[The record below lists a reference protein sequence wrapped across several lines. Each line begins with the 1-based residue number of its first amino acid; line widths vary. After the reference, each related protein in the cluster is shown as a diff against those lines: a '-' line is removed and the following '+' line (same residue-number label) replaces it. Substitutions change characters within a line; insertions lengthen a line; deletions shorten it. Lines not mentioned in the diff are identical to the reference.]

1 MSNDSKLV
9 DYLKWVT
16 ADLHQT
22 RQRLLEVESE
32 KQEPI
37 AIVGMSCRLPG
48 GVRSP
53 EDLWRMVTEG
63 RDGISAFPTDRG
75 WDLAALTGEGNGSS
89 ASVEGGFVDAASF
102 DADFFGISPREAMAM
117 DPQQRLLLETSWE
130 AFERAGIDP
139 ATLRGSRTGVFVG
152 TAGVDYVGVVMNS
165 LEDVE
170 GHATTGLT
178 ASVLSGRISYAFGL
192 EGPAVTL
199 DTACSSSLVALH
211 VAAQALRSGECT
223 MALAGGVTVLS
234 TPMSFA
240 GFSRQGG
247 LAGDGRCKA
256 FADAADGTGWS
267 EGAGVLVLERLSD
280 AKRNG
285 HDILAVV
292 RGSAVNQDGASNGLT
307 APNGPSQQRVIRQAL
322 AAAGLSAA
330 DVDAVE
336 GHGTG
341 TPLGDPIEAQA
352 LLATYGENRPDGRPL
367 LLGSLKSNIGHT
379 QAAAGVAGVIK
390 MVMSMR
396 EGVLPRTL
404 HVDRPTTH
412 VDWSAGEVSLLTE
425 QTDWP
430 ETGQPRRAAVSAFGI
445 SGTNAHTIIE
455 QAPPAETEP
464 ERTEPVVAPA
474 ATPWVVSAKSEAA
487 LDAQVAR
494 IAAVSGQS
502 ALDVGF
508 SLAARRTSLGH
519 RAVLADGAEIA
530 RGEAAGRTVAFLF
543 SGQGS
548 QRLGMG
554 RELYARFP
562 VFAAAFDAV
571 CAEWDVPVREVVWG
585 EDADA
590 LNGTAHAQAG
600 LFAVEVALFRLVESL
615 GVRPDFVTGHSLG
628 EVAAAH
634 VAGVFSLADAC
645 TLVAAR
651 GRLMQA
657 LPGGGAM
664 LSVQA
669 SEDEVRPYVSEGLS
683 VAAVNGPS
691 VVVVSGVEAE
701 VEAVRVHF
709 EGLGRKATRL
719 RVSHAFHSSLM
730 DPMLEEFRAVV
741 SGLSFSAPEIP
752 MAVDGVLVCDPEYW
766 VRHVR
771 ETVRF
776 ADGVGALVAQGVDA
790 FLELGP
796 DGTLCALA
804 RLTVDAVDGGE
815 VVTVPALRKGRGEE
829 GALVDG
835 LAKLYCAGVGV
846 DWARWYDGTDA
857 RVVDLPT
864 YAFQHE
870 RYWPR
875 PALPVGDVASAGL
888 MPAEHPLLGA
898 TVFLASSEGTVLT
911 GRLSCAAQPW
921 LAEHAVD
928 GQVVFPA
935 AGLLELAVRA
945 ADQVGCGRVEELT
958 HTEPLVLPAD
968 GGVAVQVWVGTPDEH
983 GARPVRLHSRR
994 EQDSDDEW
1002 TEHASGVL
1010 VAGPAAEILYDATTT
1025 REVECVLSGEVA
1037 READRFGL
1045 HPALLAEVVREVV
1058 GEREWVPV
1066 SWRGVTLHAAGAS
1079 VVRARIGRTAE
1090 DCVSLLL
1097 VDAAGEPVLSVAELQ
1112 LGAPVE
1118 LVSVPGRDGLLRVEW
1133 VPADVSGAVGAS
1145 GSVELG
1151 ESSLTVFPVEGGDSP
1166 EAVHAVCARVLA
1178 GVQEWLGGSGGSS
1191 SGGSRLAFVTRGAV
1205 SGADLAGA
1213 AVWGLVR
1220 AAESENPGRFLL
1232 VDVEGGGELPVG
1244 EVLAAGESQVL
1255 VRDGVVHVGRLARLG
1270 SSLGVVEAPWGSGTV
1285 LVTGGTG
1292 GLGREVARH
1301 LVAVH
1306 GVRSLLLV
1314 SRRGLDAPGAVELR
1328 EELSAGGAAVSVVA
1342 CDVADRGALAGV
1354 LAGVGLS
1361 AVVHTAGVLDDGVV
1375 TSLTAGR
1382 VSGVLR
1388 PKVDAAWHLHEL
1400 TREMD
1405 LSAFVLFSSVS
1416 GVMGSAGQ
1424 GSYAAGNVFLD
1435 ALAVRRRAE
1444 GLPGQSLAWG
1454 AWAPTGG
1461 MTATLSEADRQRIA
1475 ASGVPPLSVEQGLS
1489 LLDAATAT
1497 NAAHLV
1503 PLGRLGGGPG
1513 ARLRGEVPTMFRGL
1527 VRGGRRMA
1535 ATTAAGAGT
1544 AVALAARLWELREA
1558 DRVRTV
1564 VEMVRTEAASVLG
1577 HASTQTVGA
1586 DRDFH
1591 DLGLDS
1597 LTALELRNRL
1607 TEATGLRLPAT
1618 LVFDHP
1624 TPTALAEH
1632 LLAELLDEDGAVR
1645 LPAAVATAAADD
1657 PIAIVGM
1664 ACRLPG
1670 GVDSPEDL
1678 WDLVREGREGIA
1690 DFPTDRGWDLDTLL
1704 GAGPG
1709 DRGRSATAKGGFLH
1723 GVAEFDA
1730 DFFGISPREALAMDP
1745 QQRLLLET
1753 SWEAIERAAIDPAA
1767 LRSSAT
1773 GVFVGTGGQDY
1784 VTLVMNS
1791 PEDIEGHA
1799 STGLAASVVSG
1810 RVSYTFGFEGPAVTV
1825 DTACSS
1831 SLVAMHLAAQ
1841 SLRSGESSLALA
1853 GGVTVMSSSLGFPGF
1868 TRQGGLAT
1876 DGRCKAYADAA
1887 DGTGWSEGVG
1897 VLVLERLSDARRN
1910 GHQVLALVRGSAINQ
1925 DGASNGLTAPNGP
1938 AQQRVIRQ
1946 ALANAGLTPADVD
1959 VVEGHGTGTTLGDP
1973 IEAQALL
1980 ATYGQERGE
1989 AGQPLLLGSLK
2000 SNIGHTQA
2008 AAGVAGVIKMV
2019 MAMRHD
2025 AVPRTLHVDAPSTH
2039 VDWSGGDV
2047 RVLTEAVPWPDVDR
2061 PRRAA
2066 VSAFGISGTNA
2077 HTIIE
2082 QAPPAEEEQAPPADG
2097 PAGEHTA
2104 ETAGQRV
2111 DKPGVRPA
2119 GAPTVLPWVVS
2130 GKSEAALD
2138 AQARRLSPLYAELP
2152 ALDVAY
2158 SLAAGRGTFEHR
2170 AVLADGVEIARGTAA
2185 ESRVTAA
2192 LFTGQGSQRLGMGRG
2207 LYDRFPVYAAA
2218 FDAVCAALDEH
2229 LDRPVRTVVWGEDA
2243 EALNGTEYAQAAL
2256 FAVEVALFRLVES
2269 LGVRPEFVAG
2279 HSVGEIAAA
2288 HVAGVFGL
2296 ADACAL
2302 VAARGRL
2309 MQALPEGGAM
2319 LAVQAT
2325 EEEVRAL
2332 LVDGGPVSTAAVN
2345 GPSSVVVSGAAEA
2358 VARIGAHFG
2367 AEGRKVTRLRV
2378 SHAFHSP
2385 LMDPM
2390 LAEFRAVAARIAF
2403 AEPQLALVSNLTGAV
2418 AEPGLVCTPDYWVR
2432 HVRETVR
2439 FADGVGA
2446 LRDAGVS
2453 AFLELGPDG
2462 ILTAAVRTALGTRDD
2477 TCVAVPALRAGRPE
2491 ERALVD
2497 GLARLHVS
2505 GVRVEWARLFDG
2517 TGARLVDL
2525 PTYAFQRTRHWP
2537 RTGPVERPAPAA
2549 PADPADAEFWTAVE
2563 GQDLAALATD
2573 LDVDGEALGAV
2584 LPALSNWRRHRR
2596 DQALLDALRFHEVWQ
2611 PTGATG
2617 DGEPAGAWLVV
2628 VPAGTADDGWSTAVR
2643 EAAGPEALHL
2653 TVDPAAERT
2662 VLAARLAQLPCP
2674 VAGFAGV
2681 LALPAADGTAV
2692 AATAVLFQ
2700 ALADAGIVAP
2710 LWCVTRGAVSVA
2722 RTEALPSPE
2731 QAGLWGLGR
2740 VAALEH
2746 PQRWG
2751 GLIDLPEALDART
2764 AGRLAAVLAGTDG
2777 EDQIAVRDSAVYVRR
2792 LVPAPAGSP
2801 DAGWQPAAAHPD
2813 GTVLITGGTGG
2824 RGSSTA
2830 RWLAA
2835 EGVRRLLLV
2844 SRRGPAAP
2852 GSVEL
2857 VAELRDLGAEATVVA
2872 CDTADRDALAA
2883 VLADIPDAHPLTAVV
2898 HAAAAV
2904 DDGVLDDLTPERLT
2918 AVHRAKALTALHLD
2932 ELTRERDLSAF
2943 VLFSSVAGAVGTPG
2957 RAAVAAANAV
2967 LDALAQQRHARGLP
2981 ATSLAWGAWMDAE
2994 PTAEP
2999 SVAPTAETT
3008 AAPSVA
3014 PEAQPDGAVRGTG
3027 LPAGSASHARAAADQ
3042 PPADSGARRTGVP
3055 AVHPALAL
3063 AALRQAVTRP
3073 APTLIVLDLRQPQV
3087 LDTLVGLR
3095 GNPLLAG
3102 IPAARQ
3108 AIADAETAREDI
3120 TSQAHELTLR
3130 LRALPEAERLTLL
3143 TDLVRTHVATVLGH
3157 SGKAAVSADRK
3168 FRDLGFDSLTAVEL
3182 PARLNLA
3189 TGLKLSATAVY
3200 DYPTATGLAEHLLAE
3215 LLGGQQPDG
3224 ASADAPRAALDDDPI
3239 AIVGMACRLP
3249 GGIRTPEELW
3259 QLVSTGGDGIE
3270 PFPTDRGWDLKTLGA
3285 GDPDGRGRS
3294 ATLEAGFVSGVADF
3308 DAGFFGISPRE
3319 ALAMDPQQR
3328 LLLETSWEA
3337 VERAGIAPD
3346 SLHGSRT
3353 GVFVGTSGLDY
3364 ATLMMNSREDI
3375 GGHAGT
3381 GLASSVLSGRI
3392 SYTLGLEGPA
3402 VTVDTACSSSLVALH
3417 SAAQA
3422 LRGGECSLALAGG
3435 VTVMATPVGFAG
3447 MTIQGGLAADG
3458 RCKAYSDAADGTN
3471 WSEGVGM
3478 LVLERLSDARAHG
3491 HEVLALVR
3499 GSAVNQDGASNGI
3512 TAPNG
3517 PAQQR
3522 VIRQALA
3529 AAGLT
3534 PADVDAVEG
3543 HGTGTAL
3550 GDPIEAQALLATYG
3564 RGRDPERPLL
3574 LGSLKSN
3581 IGHAQAAAG
3590 VAGVIKTVLA
3600 LRHGVLPRSLH
3611 IDEPSTHVD
3620 WTAGAI
3626 DLLTEARPWPAVDRP
3641 WRAGVSSF
3649 GISGTNAHTIIE
3661 QAPPA
3666 ETAAPAPD
3674 APPVRAA
3681 AVPWPVSGATS
3692 AALDEQLARLT
3703 ADTVGRD
3710 PLDVGLSLATT
3721 RTALAHRA
3729 VLLDGTEVA
3738 RGEASG
3744 HTTAFLFSGQ
3754 GAQRLGMGREL
3765 HARFPVFAD
3774 AFDAVCAEL
3783 DPHLERPL
3791 REVIW
3796 GTDTESAD
3804 RTAYAQTGL
3813 FAVEV
3818 ALFRLLAALGVRPEF
3833 VAGHSVG
3840 EIAAAHAA
3848 GVFSL
3853 ADACTLVAA
3862 RGRLMQA
3869 LPEGGAMLAV
3879 QATEDEV
3886 APLIGK
3892 STSVAA
3898 VNGPSSVVVSGAED
3912 QVEAVRAH
3920 FAALDRKTTRLRV
3933 SHAFHSP
3940 LMDPMLD
3947 EYRAVVA
3954 TLAVAEPQVPLV
3966 STLTG
3971 APAPAAQLGDP
3982 EYWVRHVRETVRFAD
3997 AVHALREA
4005 GASAFLEVGPDGT
4018 LSALAPQSLTEDAE
4032 QCVCVP
4038 VLRAGRSEESAL
4050 VTALARLH
4058 VSGVAVDWPR
4068 LFDGTGARR
4077 TPLPTYAFQH
4087 DRYWPRPAPLSGDV
4101 TSAGL
4106 VPAEHPLLGAAVPLA
4121 GSDGVLF
4128 TSRLSLR
4135 VHPWLLDHRVD
4146 GAARFPDT
4154 AFLELA
4160 VRAGDQVGCGHLGEF
4175 AVTAPLPLDHAEPVI
4190 QVWVGAPDGDTG
4202 DRTVACYARPHDAAP
4217 DEPWTRHASGTLT
4230 AQPFSAP
4237 PAPPVWPPTGAA
4249 AVDLD
4254 GFYGDAGPGPVFQGL
4269 TRAWL
4274 HGDDVFAEVR
4284 LRGEAADDAR
4294 YFGLHPALSA
4304 AALHGAV
4311 LLGIGGEDRL
4321 PRPRSW
4327 QDLTLHAG
4335 GASVLRVRLSRSAE
4349 DTVLIGAYDAEGA
4362 PVLSAASVALAAG
4375 EEATE
4380 EVRSTAR
4387 EPLFHVE
4394 WIPADTEGG
4403 PAREAHV
4410 LAFGG
4415 TDPYGLGARAASL
4428 TELAAS
4434 RSQLPDLVVV
4444 PLPECTGGDVPQAVH
4459 ALTGRVLALVQE
4471 WLEEERFA
4479 ASRLVFVTRRA
4490 IRAVDGD
4497 TVTDLSGG
4505 SAWGLVRS
4513 ANSEHPDRFALL
4525 DTEKDTDVADA
4536 LQLLAGPLAA
4546 GEAQFAVR
4554 GGTLHVGRL
4563 ARLATAP
4570 SLLPPAGAG
4579 WRLAL
4584 PDGGSAE
4591 DLRLVPCP
4599 DAERPLAEGEVRVA
4613 VTAAGLTGGAV
4624 TETVVRTTG
4633 GPVARIAGTVSETG
4647 PGVTG
4652 LRAGDRVMSVEPT
4665 AVATLAVLD
4674 RNGIAPVPDGWTW
4687 IQAVATGSGTAAPAG
4702 QGAPTASGTPAVAVE
4717 PATGTASGTPA
4728 PPALS
4733 GTRPVPYDIRHART
4747 ALRTLTSDAGPL
4759 HGAVLTMP
4767 PAWNPEGTVLVTGG
4781 TGALGRHLA
4790 RRLAARG
4797 VRHLLLT
4804 SRRGPAA
4811 PGAADLTAELEAL
4824 GVHVTVT
4831 ACDTAD
4837 RQAAADLIAGI
4848 PAAHPL
4854 TAVIHTAGVLDDG
4867 VITALTPERLSDVMR
4882 PKVDAAWNLHEATQ
4896 GLALAAFVTFSSIA
4910 GLMGSPGQGN
4920 YAAANSFLDTLA
4932 DHRAALGLPG
4942 TSLAWGPWVQDDG
4955 MTSELSDTDM
4965 RRMQSGGMP
4974 PLSIEQGLT
4983 LFEAAL
4989 GSAEPLV
4996 IPIGLTG
5003 GGMRPQGEVPPLFRG
5018 LVRTARRAAA
5028 NTAGGQDAAADLTRR
5043 LVALSEKDR
5052 LRHLTDLVRTE
5063 AASVLGHASADEV
5076 EAGRDFYELGFDSLT
5091 AVELRNKLAAATGM
5105 RLSATVVFDNRT
5117 PAELARWLRGE
5128 LAQQTPADD
5137 AAGGGAS
5144 LGLAPGESEPGSL
5157 ERLFTDALASGK
5169 VPEAQR
5175 MLAAVAALRPTFE
5188 ASAELEDLPHA
5199 SALSEGPTAPK
5210 LVCVS
5215 APTANAGVHQY
5226 ARLAAHFR
5234 GKRAVAA
5241 LPLVGFETGER
5252 LPATPE
5258 VATRVIAESAL
5269 READGKPFV
5278 LVGHSSGGSFAYAAA
5293 GLLEHTWGI
5302 KPAGV
5307 VLLDTYSFQ
5316 HNDGEGVDYQGM
5328 MRLNFAG
5335 GEASAGTAEGSVV
5348 RLTSARLSAMG
5359 RWMVLLSRLR
5369 VQHTSAPVLLVKCAK
5384 QLYGADGRPI
5394 EQQPSVQSAPLVAGA
5409 QERPVDADH
5418 LSMIREDSAR
5428 TAQIMEEWLTEHAR
5442 TDRG

>member
-53 EDLWRMVTEG
+53 EDLWRLVTEG
-63 RDGISAFPTDRG
+63 RDGISPFPTDRG
-75 WDLAALTGEGNGSS
+75 WNLEALSGDGNGSS
-89 ASVEGGFVDAASF
+89 ASVEGGFVDAAAF

-211 VAAQALRSGECT
+211 VAAHALRSGECT

-234 TPMSFA
+234 TPMSFS

-267 EGAGVLVLERLSD
+267 EGVGVLVLERLSD
-280 AKRNG
+280 ARRNG
-285 HDILAVV
+285 HEVLAVV

-322 AAAGLSAA
+322 ASAGLSPA
-330 DVDAVE
+330 DVDVVE

-352 LLATYGENRPDGRPL
+352 LLATYGENRAGGRPL

-390 MVMSMR
+390 MVMAMR

-404 HVDRPTTH
+404 HVDKPTTH

-430 ETGQPRRAAVSAFGI
+430 ATGRPRRAAVSAFGI

-455 QAPPAETEP
+455 QSPTAESEPTGSTEPAEPAVTP
-464 ERTEPVVAPA
+464 AVA
-474 ATPWVVSAKSEAA
+474 PWVVSGKSPAA
-487 LDAQVAR
+487 LDAQLVR
-494 IAAVSGQS
+494 LGAAPGKS
-502 ALDVGF
+502 ATDVGY
-508 SLAARRTSLGH
+508 SLAARRASLTH
-519 RAVLADGAEIA
+519 RAVLVDGVEVA
-530 RGEAAGRTVAFLF
+530 RGVAGDRSVAFLF

-571 CAEWDVPVREVVWG
+571 CAELDVPVRDVVWG
-585 EDADA
+585 GDEAA
-590 LNGTAHAQAG
+590 LNGTACAQAA

-615 GVRPDFVTGHSLG
+615 GVRPGFVAGHSVG

-634 VAGVFSLADAC
+634 VAGVLSLADAC
-645 TLVAAR
+645 VLVSAR

-664 LSVQA
+664 AAVQA
-669 SEDEVRPYVSEGLS
+669 TEEEVGPLLGEFVS

-691 VVVVSGVEAE
+691 AVVVSGAE
-701 VEAVRVHF
+701 VAVEAVRTHF
-709 EGLGRKATRL
+709 EALGRKTTRL
-719 RVSHAFHSSLM
+719 RVSHAFHSPLM
-730 DPMLEEFRAVV
+730 DPMLDEFRAVV
-741 SGLSFSAPEIP
+741 SGLSFSAPEIA
-752 MAVDGVLVCDPEYW
+752 MATDADLVCDPEYW

-776 ADGVGALVAQGVDA
+776 ADAVRSLAEQGVDT

-796 DGTLCALA
+796 DGSLCALA
-804 RLTVDAVDGGE
+804 QLSVEAEVAVP
-815 VVTVPALRKGRGEE
+815 VLRKGRGEE
-829 GALVDG
+829 RALVDG
-835 LAKLYCAGVGV
+835 LARLYCAGVAV
-846 DWARWYDGTDA
+846 DWARLYDGTGA
-857 RVVDLPT
+857 RGVDLPT

-875 PALPVGDVASAGL
+875 PALPVGDVAGAGL
-888 MPAEHPLLGA
+888 RPAEHPLLGA
-898 TVFLASSEGTVLT
+898 AVFLAGSDGTVLT
-911 GRLSCAAQPW
+911 GRLSCASQPW
-921 LAEHAVD
+921 LAEHVVD

-935 AGLLELAVRA
+935 TGLLELALRA
-945 ADQVGCGRVEELT
+945 ADQVGCGRVQELT
-958 HTEPLVLPAD
+958 HTEPLVLAMD
-968 GGVAVQVWVGTPDEH
+968 GAVAVQVWVGAPDEN
-983 GARPVRLHSRR
+983 GGRPVTLHSRR
-994 EQDSDDEW
+994 EQDSDAEW
-1002 TEHASGVL
+1002 TEHAAGVL
-1010 VAGPAAEILYDATTT
+1010 VTGSPAVVTDAHGAEA
-1025 REVECVLSGEVA
+1025 EFVLSGEVA

-1045 HPALLAEVVREVV
+1045 HPALLAEVVRAAAE
-1058 GEREWVPV
+1058 GRELVPV
-1066 SWRGVTLHAAGAS
+1066 AWRGVSLHAAGAS
-1079 VVRARIGRTAE
+1079 AVRARIGRTAE
-1090 DCVSLLL
+1090 DCVSLVL
-1097 VDAAGEPVLSVAELQ
+1097 VDAEGAPVLSVAELR
-1112 LGAPVE
+1112 LGALAMPVE
-1118 LVSVPGRDGLLRVEW
+1118 TVPGRDGLLRLEW
-1133 VPADVSGAVGAS
+1133 TPADLSGGSAVDDAA
-1145 GSVELG
+1145 
-1151 ESSLTVFPVEGGDSP
+1151 LTVFSVESGVSP
-1166 EAVHAVCARVLA
+1166 EAVHAACARALAAVQELLA
-1178 GVQEWLGGSGGSS
+1178 GPD
-1191 SGGSRLAFVTRGAV
+1191 GSRLAFVTRGAV

-1232 VDVEGGGELPVG
+1232 VDVDDDSELSLAQ
-1244 EVLAAGESQVL
+1244 VLAAGESQVL
-1255 VRDGVVHVGRLARLG
+1255 VRGGVAHVGRLARLG
-1270 SSLGVVEAPWGSGTV
+1270 RDAGVVGSPLGDGTV

-1306 GVRSLLLV
+1306 GVRRLLLV

-1328 EELSAGGAAVSVVA
+1328 DELVASGADVSVVA
-1342 CDVADRGALAGV
+1342 CDVADRDALAEV

-1361 AVVHTAGVLDDGVV
+1361 AVVHAAGVLDDGVV
-1375 TSLTAGR
+1375 TSLTAER
-1382 VSGVLR
+1382 LSGVLR

-1400 TREMD
+1400 TQGLD

-1424 GSYAAGNVFLD
+1424 GNYAAANVFLD
-1435 ALAVRRRAE
+1435 ALAAYRR
-1444 GLPGQSLAWG
+1444 GLGLAGQSLAWG
-1454 AWAPTGG
+1454 AWAPSGG

-1475 ASGVPPLSVEQGLS
+1475 ASGVPPLSVEQGLA
-1489 LLDAATAT
+1489 LLDAAMAT
-1497 NAAHLV
+1497 DLPYLV
-1503 PLGRLGGGPG
+1503 PLGRLATGTG
-1513 ARLRGEVPTMFRGL
+1513 ARLRGDVPTMFRGL

-1535 ATTAAGAGT
+1535 ATTAGGAAT

-1558 DRVRTV
+1558 ERTRTV
-1564 VEMVRTEAASVLG
+1564 VEMVRTEAAAVLG
-1577 HASTQTVGA
+1577 HASAQTIGA

-1618 LVFDHP
+1618 LVFDYP
-1624 TPTALAEH
+1624 TPTALATH
-1632 LLAELLDEDGAVR
+1632 LLAELLDENGDVR
-1645 LPAAVATAAADD
+1645 LPAAVATGAADD

-1670 GVDSPEDL
+1670 GIDSPEDL
-1678 WDLVREGREGIA
+1678 WDLVLEGREGIA

-1704 GAGPG
+1704 GAGSGPDG
-1709 DRGRSATAKGGFLH
+1709 RGRSATAKGGFLH

-1730 DFFGISPREALAMDP
+1730 GFFGISPREALAMDP

-1753 SWEAIERAAIDPAA
+1753 SWEAVERAAIDPNT
-1767 LRSSAT
+1767 LRGSAT

-1784 VTLVMNS
+1784 LTLVMNS
-1791 PEDIEGHA
+1791 TEDIEGHA
-1799 STGLAASVVSG
+1799 GTGLAASVVSG
-1810 RVSYTFGFEGPAVTV
+1810 RVSYTLGLEGPAVTV

-1831 SLVAMHLAAQ
+1831 SLVAIHLAAQ
-1841 SLRSGESSLALA
+1841 SLRTGESSLALA

-1910 GHQVLALVRGSAINQ
+1910 GHQVLALVRGSAVNQ

-1980 ATYGQERGE
+1980 ATYGRERGE
-1989 AGQPLLLGSLK
+1989 GGRPLLLGSLK

-2019 MAMRHD
+2019 MAMRHST
-2025 AVPRTLHVDAPSTH
+2025 APRTLHVDAPSTH
-2039 VDWSGGDV
+2039 VDWSAGDV
-2047 RVLTEAVPWPDVDR
+2047 RLLSETTPWPSVDR

-2082 QAPPAEEEQAPPADG
+2082 QAPPADAPDADPSALPAV
-2097 PAGEHTA
+2097 A
-2104 ETAGQRV
+2104 
-2111 DKPGVRPA
+2111 
-2119 GAPTVLPWVVS
+2119 PWVVS
-2130 GKSEAALD
+2130 GTSETALD
-2138 AQARRLSPLYAELP
+2138 AQIDRLTAHAGALP

-2158 SLAAGRGTFEHR
+2158 SLAAGRGVFEHR
-2170 AVLADGVEIARGTAA
+2170 AVLVDGAEIARAAAA
-2185 ESRVTAA
+2185 ESRITAV
-2192 LFTGQGSQRLGMGRG
+2192 LFSGQGSQRLGMGRE
-2207 LYDRFPVYAAA
+2207 LYARFPVFAEA
-2218 FDAVCAALDEH
+2218 FDAVSAALDEH
-2229 LDRPVRTVVWGEDA
+2229 LDRPVRTVVWGED
-2243 EALNGTEYAQAAL
+2243 EDTLNGTAYAQAGL
-2256 FAVEVALFRLVES
+2256 FATEVALYRLVES
-2269 LGVRPEFVAG
+2269 LGVEPGFVAG

-2319 LAVQAT
+2319 TAVQAT
-2325 EEEVRAL
+2325 EEELRAL
-2332 LVDGGPVSTAAVN
+2332 LDTDTLPETVSIAAVN
-2345 GPSSVVVSGAAEA
+2345 GPSSVVVSGAADA
-2358 VARIGAHFG
+2358 VARIGAHFE
-2367 AEGRKVTRLRV
+2367 AAGRKATRLRV

-2390 LAEFRAVAARIAF
+2390 LDGFRAVAARIAY

-2418 AEPGLVCTPDYWVR
+2418 AGPGLVTTPDYWVR

-2439 FADGVGA
+2439 FADGIGA
-2446 LRDAGVS
+2446 LREAGVS

-2462 ILTAAVRTALGTRDD
+2462 ILTAATRTALGAQDD
-2477 TCVAVPALRAGRPE
+2477 VCVAVPALRAGRPE
-2491 ERALVD
+2491 ERVLVEA
-2497 GLARLHVS
+2497 LARLHVN
-2505 GVRVEWARLFDG
+2505 GVRVDWTRLFDG
-2517 TGARLVDL
+2517 TAARTVDL

-2537 RTGPVERPAPAA
+2537 QTGSAVPT
-2549 PADPADAEFWTAVE
+2549 ADTTRADSADAEFWTAVE
-2563 GQDLAALATD
+2563 SGDLAALATD
-2573 LDVDGEALGAV
+2573 LRVDGDALGAV
-2584 LPALSNWRRHRR
+2584 LPALSDWRRHRR
-2596 DQALLDALRFHEVWQ
+2596 DQALLDALRFHETWQ
-2611 PTGATG
+2611 PLGAVAEG
-2617 DGEPAGAWLVV
+2617 RPAGTWLVV
-2628 VPAGTADDGWSTAVR
+2628 TPAEGADDGWTAAVR
-2643 EAAGPEALHL
+2643 EAAGPDALHL
-2653 TVDPAAERT
+2653 TVEAGTDRT
-2662 VLAARLAQLPCP
+2662 SLAATLRRLTHPA
-2674 VAGFAGV
+2674 AGFAGV
-2681 LALPAADGTAV
+2681 LALPAPAPAEAA

-2700 ALADAGIVAP
+2700 ALADAGITAP
-2710 LWCVTRGAVSVA
+2710 LWCATRGAVAVA
-2722 RTEALPSPE
+2722 RTEDLPSPA
-2731 QAGLWGLGR
+2731 QAGIWGLGR

-2751 GLIDLPEALDART
+2751 GLIDLPETLGAR
-2764 AGRLAAVLAGTDG
+2764 AARRLSAVLAGLDG

-2801 DAGWQPAAAHPD
+2801 DAGWQPAAAHAD
-2813 GTVLITGGTGG
+2813 GTVLVTGGTGG
-2824 RGSSTA
+2824 RGSRTA

-2835 EGVRRLLLV
+2835 AGVRHLLLV
-2844 SRRGPAAP
+2844 GRRGPAAP
-2852 GSVEL
+2852 GSAEL
-2857 VAELRDLGAEATVVA
+2857 VAELRALGAEATVVA

-2883 VLADIPDAHPLTAVV
+2883 VLAAVPAEHPLTAVV
-2898 HAAAAV
+2898 HAAGTV
-2904 DDGVLDDLTPERLT
+2904 DDGVLDDLTPQRLT

-2932 ELTRERDLSAF
+2932 ELTQGLDLSAF

-2957 RAAVAAANAV
+2957 RAAAAAANAV

-2981 ATSLAWGAWMDAE
+2981 ATSLAWGAWMDGEPAAGEPVEPGTADRGPASAE
-2994 PTAEP
+2994 AG
-2999 SVAPTAETT
+2999 AP
-3008 AAPSVA
+3008 
-3014 PEAQPDGAVRGTG
+3014 
-3027 LPAGSASHARAAADQ
+3027 
-3042 PPADSGARRTGVP
+3042 GARRTAAP
-3055 AVHPALAL
+3055 AVHPELAL

-3073 APTLIVLDLRQPQV
+3073 APTLIMLDLRQPQI

-3102 IPAARQ
+3102 LPAARQ
-3108 AIADAETAREDI
+3108 ALAAAETAREDI
-3120 TSQAHELTLR
+3120 SSQAHELTLR
-3130 LRALPEAERLTLL
+3130 LRALPSADRPTLV
-3143 TDLVRTHVATVLGH
+3143 TDLVRTHVAAVLGH
-3157 SGKAAVSADRK
+3157 TGKAAVAADRK
-3168 FRDLGFDSLTAVEL
+3168 FRDLGFDSLTAVDL
-3182 PARLNLA
+3182 SARLGLA
-3189 TGLKLSATAVY
+3189 TGVKLSATAVY
-3200 DYPTATGLAEHLLAE
+3200 DYPTATALARHLLGE
-3215 LLGGQQPDG
+3215 LLDEQKPDG
-3224 ASADAPRAALDDDPI
+3224 TDAAAPRTAADDDPI
-3239 AIVGMACRLP
+3239 AIIGMACRLP
-3249 GGIRTPEELW
+3249 GGVRTPEDLW

-3270 PFPTDRGWDLKTLGA
+3270 PFPTDRGWDLAALRS
-3285 GDPDGRGRS
+3285 GDRDGRGRS
-3294 ATLEAGFVSGVADF
+3294 ATLEAGFVPGVADF

-3319 ALAMDPQQR
+3319 AMAMDPQQR

-3346 SLHGSRT
+3346 TLHGSRT

-3375 GGHAGT
+3375 GAHAGT
-3381 GLASSVLSGRI
+3381 GLASSVLSGRV
-3392 SYTLGLEGPA
+3392 SYVLGLEGPA

-3417 SAAQA
+3417 SAGQA
-3422 LRGGECSLALAGG
+3422 LRAGECSLALAGG
-3435 VTVMATPVGFAG
+3435 VTVMATPVGFTG
-3447 MTIQGGLAADG
+3447 MTVQGGIAADG

-3478 LVLERLSDARAHG
+3478 LVLERLSDARANG

-3517 PAQQR
+3517 PSQQR

-3564 RGRDPERPLL
+3564 QGRDPERPLL

-3581 IGHAQAAAG
+3581 IGHTQAAAG

-3600 LRHGVLPRSLH
+3600 LRHGLLPKSLH

-3626 DLLTEARPWPAVDRP
+3626 DLLTEARPWPRTDRP
-3641 WRAGVSSF
+3641 RRAGVSSF

-3661 QAPPA
+3661 QAPSGATPPA
-3666 ETAAPAPD
+3666 GTPAD
-3674 APPVRAA
+3674 APPAAPLVRPS
-3681 AVPWPVSGATS
+3681 AVPWPVSGATP

-3703 ADTVGRD
+3703 AHAEGRD
-3710 PLDVGLSLATT
+3710 PLDIGHSLATT
-3721 RTALAHRA
+3721 RSTFAHRA
-3729 VLLDGTEVA
+3729 VLVDGTEAA
-3738 RGEASG
+3738 RGEAAA

-3765 HARFPVFAD
+3765 YDRFPVFAD
-3774 AFDAVCAEL
+3774 AFDAVCEEL
-3783 DPHLERPL
+3783 DPRLERPV
-3791 REVIW
+3791 REVVW
-3796 GTDTESAD
+3796 GDDAEAAD
-3804 RTAYAQTGL
+3804 RTEYAQTGL

-3818 ALFRLLAALGVRPEF
+3818 ALFRLLTSLGVRPDF

-3840 EIAAAHAA
+3840 EIAAAHVA
-3848 GVFSL
+3848 GVLSL

-3869 LPEGGAMLAV
+3869 LPEGGAMAAL

-3886 APLIGK
+3886 RPLL
-3892 STSVAA
+3892 TARVAVAA
-3898 VNGPSSVVVSGAED
+3898 VNAPSSVVVSGAAD
-3912 QVEAVRAH
+3912 AVEAVRDH
-3920 FAALDRKTTRLRV
+3920 IERMGRRTKRLRV

-3947 EYRAVVA
+3947 EFRAVV
-3954 TLAVAEPQVPLV
+3954 TGLAFAEPAVPLV

-3971 APAPAAQLGDP
+3971 AQAGAEQLRDPA
-3982 EYWVRHVRETVRFAD
+3982 YWVRHVRETVRFAD
-3997 AVHALREA
+3997 AVRALRDA

-4018 LSALAPQSLTEDAE
+4018 LAALAPQSLGEDTGH
-4032 QCVCVP
+4032 CVCVSS
-4038 VLRAGRSEESAL
+4038 LRADQPEESAL
-4050 VTALARLH
+4050 ATALARLY

-4068 LFDGTGARR
+4068 IFDGTGAH
-4077 TPLPTYAFQH
+4077 TTALPTYAFRH

-4106 VPAEHPLLGAAVPLA
+4106 VPAAHPLLGAAVPLA
-4121 GSDGVLF
+4121 GSDGALF

-4135 VHPWLLDHRVD
+4135 VHPWLLDHRTG
-4146 GAARFPDT
+4146 GAARFPAT

-4160 VRAGDQVGCGHLGEF
+4160 VQAGDQVGCGHLKEF
-4175 AVTAPLPLDHAEPVI
+4175 TVTAPLPLDGGTEPVI
-4190 QVWVGAPDGDTG
+4190 QVWVGAPDEDSG
-4202 DRTVACYARPHDAAP
+4202 DRSVACYARPGDAAP
-4217 DEPWTRHASGTLT
+4217 EEPWTRHAAGTLT
-4230 AQPFSAP
+4230 AQPFTPPQAP
-4237 PAPPVWPPTGAA
+4237 LVWPPAGAA

-4254 GFYGDAGPGPVFQGL
+4254 GFYGDGAPGPVFQGL
-4269 TRAWL
+4269 HAAWL
-4274 HGDDVFAEVR
+4274 HGEEVFAEVR
-4284 LRGEAADDAR
+4284 LAGETADDAR
-4294 YFGLHPALSA
+4294 WFGLHPALSA
-4304 AALHGAV
+4304 AALHGAA
-4311 LLGIGGEDRL
+4311 LLGLGDEDRL
-4321 PRPRSW
+4321 PQPRAW
-4327 QDLTLHAG
+4327 QGLTLHAG
-4335 GASVLRVRLSRSAE
+4335 GASVLRVRLTRSGE
-4349 DTVLIGAYDAEGA
+4349 DTVAVGAYDAEGA
-4362 PVLSAASVALAAG
+4362 PVLSAESVTLSAAA
-4375 EEATE
+4375 EAGTG
-4380 EVRSTAR
+4380 TARATDR
-4387 EPLFHVE
+4387 EPLFHIE
-4394 WIPADTEGG
+4394 WIPADTDGADTAA
-4403 PAREAHV
+4403 PDARA
-4410 LAFGG
+4410 LGAD
-4415 TDPYGLGARAASL
+4415 DPYGLGSRTATLA
-4428 TELAAS
+4428 ELAAPGANV
-4434 RSQLPDLVVV
+4434 PDLAVVR
-4444 PLPECTGGDVPQAVH
+4444 LPECTGGDVPAAVH
-4459 ALTGRVLALVQE
+4459 ALTGQVLALVRE
-4471 WLEEERFA
+4471 WLDGERFA

-4490 IRAVDGD
+4490 VRATDGD
-4497 TVTDLSGG
+4497 TVTDLTGG
-4505 SAWGLVRS
+4505 AAWGLVRS
-4513 ANSEHPDRFALL
+4513 ANSEHPDRFVLL
-4525 DTEKDTDVADA
+4525 DTERDTDVTDA
-4536 LQLLAGPLAA
+4536 LPLLAGPLAA

-4554 GGTLHVGRL
+4554 DGVLRVGRL

-4570 SLLPPAGAG
+4570 SLLPPAGQA
-4579 WRLAL
+4579 WRLA
-4584 PDGGSAE
+4584 PADGGAAG
-4591 DLRLVPCP
+4591 DLRLEPCP
-4599 DAERPLAEGEVRVA
+4599 DAARQLADDEVRVA
-4613 VTAAGLTGGAV
+4613 VAAAGLTG
-4624 TETVVRTTG
+4624 ETAD
-4633 GPVARIAGTVSETG
+4633 GPAARIAGTVSATG
-4647 PGVTG
+4647 PGVHG
-4652 LRAGDRVMSVEPT
+4652 LRVGDRVTSLR
-4665 AVATLAVLD
+4665 AVPAGPVAVLEES
-4674 RNGIAPVPDGWTW
+4674 GLAPVPHGRTW
-4687 IQAVATGSGTAAPAG
+4687 EQAAAAPA
-4702 QGAPTASGTPAVAVE
+4702 APAAS
-4717 PATGTASGTPA
+4717 
-4728 PPALS
+4728 
-4733 GTRPVPYDIRHART
+4733 YDIRHARA
-4747 ALRTLTSDAGPL
+4747 ALRARTPEGGPL
-4759 HGAVLTMP
+4759 DGTVLTMP
-4767 PAWNPEGTVLVTGG
+4767 PVWNPEGTVLVTGG

-4811 PGAADLTAELEAL
+4811 PGAAELAAELESL
-4824 GVHVTVT
+4824 GVDVTVA

-4837 RQAAADLIAGI
+4837 REAAAALIAAV

-4867 VITALTPERLSDVMR
+4867 VITSLTPARLSDVLR
-4882 PKVDAAWNLHEATQ
+4882 PKVDAAWHLHELTQ
-4896 GLALAAFVTFSSIA
+4896 GLDLAAFVTFSSIA
-4910 GLMGSPGQGN
+4910 GVMGSPGQGN

-4974 PLSIEQGLT
+4974 PLSIDQGLA

-5003 GGMRPQGEVPPLFRG
+5003 AGMRPQGEVPPLFRG
-5018 LVRTARRAAA
+5018 LVRTTRRTAA
-5028 NTAGGQDAAADLTRR
+5028 NSAGGKDAAADLARR
-5043 LVALSEKDR
+5043 LLALGEKDR
-5052 LRHLTDLVRTE
+5052 LRYLTDLVRTE
-5063 AASVLGHASADEV
+5063 AATVLGHASADAV
-5076 EAGRDFYELGFDSLT
+5076 EADRDFYELGFDSLT
-5091 AVELRNKLAAATGM
+5091 AVELRNKLAACTGM
-5105 RLSATVVFDNRT
+5105 RLSATVVFDNKT
-5117 PAELARWLRGE
+5117 PADLAGWLRGE
-5128 LAQQTPADD
+5128 LAQQARAEDGTGATLALPSGEAD
-5137 AAGGGAS
+5137 
-5144 LGLAPGESEPGSL
+5144 PGSL
-5157 ERLFTDALASGK
+5157 ENLFTSALADGK
-5169 VPEAQR
+5169 AAEAQR
-5175 MLAAVAALRPTFE
+5175 MLVAVAALRPSFE
-5188 ASAELEDLPHA
+5188 ASAELEDLPYA
-5199 SALSEGPTAPK
+5199 STLAEGPAAPK
-5210 LVCVS
+5210 LICIS

-5234 GKRAVAA
+5234 GKREVAA

-5269 READGKPFV
+5269 RAAEGKPFA

-5302 KPAGV
+5302 RPAAV

-5316 HNDGEGVDYQGM
+5316 HKDDEGIDYQGM
-5328 MRLNFAG
+5328 MRLNFGATG
-5335 GEASAGTAEGSVV
+5335 PQARADEGPVV
-5348 RLTSARLSAMG
+5348 RLSSARLSAMG
-5359 RWMVLLSRLR
+5359 RWMVLLSRLQ

-5384 QLYGADGRPI
+5384 QLFGADDRPI
-5394 EQQPSVQSAPLVAGA
+5394 EQQPSAERAPLVAGA
-5409 QERPVDADH
+5409 HERPVDADH
-5418 LSMIREDSAR
+5418 LSVIREDSAQ
-5428 TAQIMEEWLTEHAR
+5428 TAQIMEEWLTAHAR
-5442 TDRG
+5442 TGRG

>member
-75 WDLAALTGEGNGSS
+75 WDLAALNGEGSGSS

-352 LLATYGENRPDGRPL
+352 LLATYGENRPEGRPL

-455 QAPPAETEP
+455 QAPSAEAEPEAPVPTEP
-464 ERTEPVVAPA
+464 LVVPA
-474 ATPWVVSAKSEAA
+474 VAPWVVSGKSAAA

-494 IAAVSGQS
+494 LATVSGE
-502 ALDVGF
+502 AAPDVGF
-508 SLAARRTSLGH
+508 SLAARRTNLGH
-519 RAVLADGAEIA
+519 RAVLVDGNEIA
-530 RGEAAGRTVAFLF
+530 RGEASGRNLAFLF
-543 SGQGS
+543 SGQGA

-562 VFAAAFDAV
+562 VFAAAFDEV
-571 CAEWDVPVREVVWG
+571 CAGLDVPVRDVVWG
-585 EDADA
+585 EDAEA
-590 LNGTAHAQAG
+590 LNRTECAQTA
-600 LFAVEVALFRLVESL
+600 LFAVEVASFRLVESL
-615 GVRPDFVTGHSLG
+615 GVRPDFVAGHSIG

-634 VAGVFSLADAC
+634 VAGVLSLADAC

-657 LPGGGAM
+657 LPEDGAM
-664 LSVQA
+664 LAVQA
-669 SEDEVRPYVSEGLS
+669 SESEVTPLLDESISL
-683 VAAVNGPS
+683 AAVNGPS
-691 VVVVSGVEAE
+691 SVVVSGVEDA
-701 VEAVRVHF
+701 VEAVRIHF

-719 RVSHAFHSSLM
+719 RVSHAFHSPSM
-730 DPMLEEFRAVV
+730 DPMLDEFRSVV
-741 SGLSFSAPEIP
+741 SGLTFSPPQIS
-752 MAVDGVLVCDPEYW
+752 MAVDGAVVCDPEYW

-771 ETVRF
+771 DTVRF
-776 ADGVGALVAQGVDA
+776 ADGIRALAEQGVDT

-796 DGTLCALA
+796 DGSLCALA
-804 RLTVDAVDGGE
+804 QSSVEAVA
-815 VVTVPALRKGRGEE
+815 VPVLRKDRGEE
-829 GALVDG
+829 RALVDG
-835 LAKLYCAGVGV
+835 LAKLHCAGVAV
-846 DWARWYDGTDA
+846 DWARWYDGTGA

-875 PALPVGDVASAGL
+875 PALPVGDVAGAGL

-921 LAEHAVD
+921 LSEHVAD

-935 AGLLELAVRA
+935 AGLLELVVRA
-945 ADQVGCGRVEELT
+945 ADQVGCGRIEELT
-958 HTEPLVLPAD
+958 HTEPLVLPVD
-968 GGVAVQVWVGTPDEH
+968 GGVAVQVWVGTPDEN
-983 GARPVRLHSRR
+983 GTRPVRLHSRR
-994 EQDSDDEW
+994 EQDADDEW
-1002 TEHASGVL
+1002 IEHASGVL
-1010 VAGPAAEILYDATTT
+1010 VAGATTGVVQIAAT
-1025 REVECVLSGEVA
+1025 APEVECALSGEVA
-1037 READRFGL
+1037 LEAERFGL
-1045 HPALLAEVVREVV
+1045 HPALLAEVVREVA
-1058 GEREWVPV
+1058 GERELIPV
-1066 SWRGVTLHAAGAS
+1066 SWRGVSLHAAGAS
-1079 VVRARIGRTAE
+1079 VVRARIVRTAA
-1090 DCVSLLL
+1090 DSVSLLL
-1097 VDAAGEPVLSVAELQ
+1097 VDAAGEPVLSVESLV
-1112 LGAPVE
+1112 LGEPV
-1118 LVSVPGRDGLLRVEW
+1118 VPVGVPGRDGLLRVEW
-1133 VPADVSGAVGAS
+1133 VPADVSGASAVD
-1145 GSVELG
+1145 ED
-1151 ESSLTVFPVEGGDSP
+1151 SLALFPVVGGVSP
-1166 EAVHAVCARVLA
+1166 EAVHASCAGVLA
-1178 GVQEWLGGSGGSS
+1178 AVQEWLGRGDGA
-1191 SGGSRLAFVTRGAV
+1191 RLAFVTRGAV

-1220 AAESENPGRFLL
+1220 AAESENPGRFVL
-1232 VDVEGGGELPVG
+1232 VDVEGGGEVPVG

-1255 VRDGVVHVGRLARLG
+1255 VRGGVVHVGRLARLG
-1270 SSLGVVEAPWGSGTV
+1270 AAVGAVESPLGDGTV

-1301 LVAVH
+1301 LVVQR

-1314 SRRGLDAPGAVELR
+1314 SRRGLGAPGAVELR
-1328 EELSAGGAAVSVVA
+1328 DELCALGARVSVVA
-1342 CDVADRGALAGV
+1342 CDVADREALSQV
-1354 LAGVGLS
+1354 LAGVELS
-1361 AVVHTAGVLDDGVV
+1361 AVIHTAGVLDDGVV
-1375 TSLTAGR
+1375 TSLSAER
-1382 VSGVLR
+1382 VSQVLR
-1388 PKVDAAWHLHEL
+1388 PKVDAGWHLHEL
-1400 TREMD
+1400 TRGMD
-1405 LSAFVLFSSVS
+1405 LSAFVMFSSIS

-1424 GSYAAGNVFLD
+1424 GNYAAANVFLD

-1444 GLPGQSLAWG
+1444 GLPAQSLAWG
-1454 AWAPTGG
+1454 AWTPSGG
-1461 MTATLSEADRQRIA
+1461 MTATLSESDRQRIA
-1475 ASGVPPLSVEQGLS
+1475 ASGVPPLSVEQGLA
-1489 LLDAATAT
+1489 LLDAAMAT
-1497 NAAHLV
+1497 DAAHLV
-1503 PLGRLGGGPG
+1503 PLGRLASGSG

-1535 ATTAAGAGT
+1535 ATTATGAGT

-1558 DRVRTV
+1558 DRLRTV
-1564 VEMVRTEAASVLG
+1564 VELVRTEAASVLG
-1577 HASTQTVGA
+1577 HASAQTVGA
-1586 DRDFH
+1586 ERDFH

-1624 TPTALAEH
+1624 TPTALAGH
-1632 LLAELLDEDGAVR
+1632 LLAELLDEEGAVR
-1645 LPAAVATAAADD
+1645 LPAAVSTAAADD

-1678 WDLVREGREGIA
+1678 WELVRDGREGIA

-1704 GAGPG
+1704 GAGAGPEG
-1709 DRGRSATAKGGFLH
+1709 RGRSATAKGGFLH

-1730 DFFGISPREALAMDP
+1730 GFFGISPREALAMDP

-1753 SWEAIERAAIDPAA
+1753 SWEAIERAAIDPAT

-1853 GGVTVMSSSLGFPGF
+1853 GGVTVMSSSMGFPGF

-1946 ALANAGLTPADVD
+1946 ALANAGLTTADVD
-1959 VVEGHGTGTTLGDP
+1959 VVEGHGTGTALGDP

-1989 AGQPLLLGSLK
+1989 EGQPLLLGSLK

-2025 AVPRTLHVDAPSTH
+2025 AVPRTLHVDEPSTH
-2039 VDWSGGDV
+2039 VDWTGGDV
-2047 RVLTEAVPWPDVDR
+2047 RLLTEAVPWPDVDR

-2082 QAPPAEEEQAPPADG
+2082 QAPAAEEPDAKHLEPGARPVSEPA
-2097 PAGEHTA
+2097 
-2104 ETAGQRV
+2104 
-2111 DKPGVRPA
+2111 
-2119 GAPTVLPWVVS
+2119 VLPWVVS
-2130 GKSEAALD
+2130 GKSEGALD
-2138 AQARRLSPLYAELP
+2138 AQADRLAPLLAELP

-2158 SLAAGRGTFEHR
+2158 ALAAGRGTFEHR
-2170 AVLADGVEIARGTAA
+2170 AVLVDGVEIARGTAE
-2185 ESRVTAA
+2185 ESRVAA
-2192 LFTGQGSQRLGMGRG
+2192 VLFSGQGSQRIGMGAE
-2207 LYDRFPVYAAA
+2207 LYARFPVYADA

-2243 EALNGTEYAQAAL
+2243 DALNGTEYAQAAL

-2319 LAVQAT
+2319 LAVQAS

-2332 LVDGGPVSTAAVN
+2332 LPDAGSVPVDGRPVPSDGGPAPIAAGPVSIAAVN
-2345 GPSSVVVSGAAEA
+2345 GPSSVVVSGVADA
-2358 VARIGAHFG
+2358 VARIGAHFE
-2367 AEGRKVTRLRV
+2367 AAGRRTHLLRV

-2390 LAEFRAVAARIAF
+2390 LDEFRAVAARMAF
-2403 AEPQLALVSNLTGAV
+2403 AEPQLALVSNLTGEV
-2418 AEPGLVCTPDYWVR
+2418 AGPGLVTTPDYWVR

-2462 ILTAAVRTALGTRDD
+2462 ILTAAVRTALGAQDG

-2505 GVRVEWARLFDG
+2505 GVRVDWARLFDN
-2517 TGARLVDL
+2517 TAARLVDL
-2525 PTYAFQRTRHWP
+2525 PTYAFQRARHWP
-2537 RTGPVERPAPAA
+2537 RTGPAVRPDAPAV
-2549 PADPADAEFWTAVE
+2549 DPADAEFWTAVE

-2596 DQALLDALRFHEVWQ
+2596 DQALLDALRFHEAWQ
-2611 PTGATG
+2611 PMNEPAG
-2617 DGEPAGAWLVV
+2617 GEPADTWLVV
-2628 VPAGTADDGWSTAVR
+2628 TPAGTADDSWSASVR

-2653 TVDPAAERT
+2653 TVDPTADRT
-2662 VLAARLAQLPCP
+2662 ALSAVLRQLPSP
-2674 VAGFAGV
+2674 VAGFTGV
-2681 LALPAADGTAV
+2681 LALSAPDGGAAT
-2692 AATAVLFQ
+2692 ATAVLFQ
-2700 ALADAGIVAP
+2700 ALSDAGIAAP
-2710 LWCVTRGAVSVA
+2710 LWCVTRGAVAVA
-2722 RTEALPSPE
+2722 RTEDLPRPE
-2731 QAGLWGLGR
+2731 QAGVWGIGR

-2751 GLIDLPEALDART
+2751 GLIDLPDEPDARAT
-2764 AGRLAAVLAGTDG
+2764 GRLAAVLAGSHG
-2777 EDQIAVRDSAVYVRR
+2777 EDQIAVRDSAVHVRR
-2792 LVPAPAGSP
+2792 LVPAPPGAP
-2801 DAGWQPAAAHPD
+2801 DAGWQPAADPE

-2824 RGSSTA
+2824 RGSRTA

-2844 SRRGPAAP
+2844 SRRGPEAV
-2852 GSVEL
+2852 GSAEL
-2857 VAELRDLGAEATVVA
+2857 VAELRDLGAEVTVVA
-2872 CDTADRDALAA
+2872 CDTADRNALAA
-2883 VLADIPDAHPLTAVV
+2883 VLADVPDAHPLTAVV
-2898 HAAAAV
+2898 HAAAVV

-2932 ELTRERDLSAF
+2932 ELTRDLDLSAF
-2943 VLFSSVAGAVGTPG
+2943 VMFSSVAGAVGTPG
-2957 RAAVAAANAV
+2957 RSVAAAANAV

-2981 ATSLAWGAWMDAE
+2981 ATSLAWGAWMDGEPAE
-2994 PTAEP
+2994 PGARTEGAERGAGVRADSEIRP
-2999 SVAPTAETT
+2999 GT
-3008 AAPSVA
+3008 AAPRSDGSVPGRTQSGTASPSADA
-3014 PEAQPDGAVRGTG
+3014 PGAGVAQPATATDAT
-3027 LPAGSASHARAAADQ
+3027 HT
-3042 PPADSGARRTGVP
+3042 DSTARRTGVP
-3055 AVHPALAL
+3055 AVHPELAL
-3063 AALRQAVTRP
+3063 AALRQAVTGA

-3102 IPAARQ
+3102 LPAARQ

-3130 LRALPEAERLTLL
+3130 LRALPAAERLTLL

-3215 LLGGQQPDG
+3215 LLGGREPDG

-3259 QLVSTGGDGIE
+3259 QLVSTGGDGIA

-3285 GDPDGRGRS
+3285 GDLEGRGRS
-3294 ATLEAGFVSGVADF
+3294 ATLEAGFVPGVADF

-3517 PAQQR
+3517 PSQQR

-3564 RGRDPERPLL
+3564 RDRDPERPLL

-3600 LRHGVLPRSLH
+3600 LRNGVLPKTLH

-3626 DLLTEARPWPAVDRP
+3626 DLLTEARPWPEVDRP

-3666 ETAAPAPD
+3666 ENRVPAPD
-3674 APPVRAA
+3674 APSVKAT
-3681 AVPWPVSGATS
+3681 AVPWPVSGATA

-3703 ADTVGRD
+3703 ADVAGRD
-3710 PLDVGLSLATT
+3710 PLDVGLSLATA
-3721 RTALAHRA
+3721 RSVFAHRA

-3738 RGEASG
+3738 RGEAAG

-3774 AFDAVCAEL
+3774 AFDTVCAEL
-3783 DPHLERPL
+3783 DPHLKRPL

-3796 GTDTESAD
+3796 GSDAEAAD
-3804 RTAYAQTGL
+3804 RTEYAQTGL

-3818 ALFRLLAALGVRPEF
+3818 ALFRLLAALGVRPDL

-3840 EIAAAHAA
+3840 EIAAAHVA

-3879 QATEDEV
+3879 QASEDEV
-3886 APLIGK
+3886 RPLLGE
-3892 STSVAA
+3892 SVSVAA

-3912 QVEAVRAH
+3912 QVESVRAH
-3920 FAALDRKTTRLRV
+3920 FAELGRKATRLRV

-3947 EYRAVVA
+3947 AYRAVVA
-3954 TLAVAEPQVPLV
+3954 TLAVAEPQIPLV

-3971 APAPAAQLGDP
+3971 APASVEQLRDPA
-3982 EYWVRHVRETVRFAD
+3982 YWVEHVRETVRFAE
-3997 AVHALREA
+3997 AVHALRDA
-4005 GASAFLEVGPDGT
+4005 GASAFLEVGPDTT
-4018 LSALAPQSLTEDAE
+4018 LAALAPQSLTEDAAE
-4032 QCVCVP
+4032 VLCVP
-4038 VLRAGRSEESAL
+4038 ALRAGKPEESAL
-4050 VTALARLH
+4050 ITALARLH

-4121 GSDGVLF
+4121 GADGVLF

-4135 VHPWLLDHRVD
+4135 VHPWLLDHRAE
-4146 GAARFPDT
+4146 GSARFPDT

-4160 VRAGDQVGCGHLGEF
+4160 VQAGDQVGCGHLREF
-4175 AVTAPLPLDHAEPVI
+4175 AVTAPLPLDGAEPVV
-4190 QVWVGAPDGDTG
+4190 QVWVGAPEGDSG

-4217 DEPWTRHASGTLT
+4217 DEPWTRHATGTLT
-4230 AQPFSAP
+4230 AQPFTAP
-4237 PAPPVWPPTGAA
+4237 PAPLVWPPTGAA

-4254 GFYGDAGPGPVFQGL
+4254 GFYGAGAPGPVFQGL
-4269 TRAWL
+4269 TAAWL
-4274 HGDDVFAEVR
+4274 HGEDVFAEVR
-4284 LRGEAADDAR
+4284 LAGEAADDAR

-4304 AALHGAV
+4304 ACLHGAV
-4311 LLGIGGEDRL
+4311 LLGIGAEDRL
-4321 PRPRSW
+4321 PRPRTW
-4327 QDLTLHAG
+4327 QDVTLHAG
-4335 GASVLRVRLSRSAE
+4335 GASVLRVRLTRSGE

-4362 PVLSAASVALAAG
+4362 PVLSAASVALAADEDAAG
-4375 EEATE
+4375 PA
-4380 EVRSTAR
+4380 RSVER

-4394 WIPADTEGG
+4394 WVPADTQSA
-4403 PAREAHV
+4403 PAREPRT
-4410 LAFGG
+4410 LALGAD
-4415 TDPYGLGARAASL
+4415 DPYGLGARAATL
-4428 TELAAS
+4428 GELDATAG
-4434 RSQLPDLVVV
+4434 RSPDLVVV
-4444 PLPECTGGDVPQAVH
+4444 PLPECTGGDVPGAVH

-4471 WLEEERFA
+4471 WLEGERFA
-4479 ASRLVFVTRRA
+4479 ASRLVFVTRGA
-4490 IRAVDGD
+4490 IRAAVED
-4497 TVTDLSGG
+4497 TVSDLSGG

-4513 ANSEHPDRFALL
+4513 ANSEHPDRFVLL
-4525 DTEKDTDVADA
+4525 DAEKDTDVADA
-4536 LQLLAGPLAA
+4536 LTRLAGPLAA

-4570 SLLPPAGAG
+4570 TLLPPVEAG
-4579 WRLAL
+4579 WRLGL
-4584 PDGGSAE
+4584 PEGGDADE
-4591 DLRLVPCP
+4591 LRLLPCP
-4599 DAERPLAEGEVRVA
+4599 EAARPLTEGEVRIA
-4613 VTAAGLTGGAV
+4613 VTAAGLNGEAAD
-4624 TETVVRTTG
+4624 
-4633 GPVARIAGTVSETG
+4633 GPLARITGTVSETG

-4652 LRAGDRVMSVEPT
+4652 LRAGDRVTSTEPV
-4665 AVATLAVLD
+4665 AVASLAILAEHAL
-4674 RNGIAPVPDGWTW
+4674 APVPDGWTW
-4687 IQAVATGSGTAAPAG
+4687 ARAAGAADRATAAGTAHADLPD
-4702 QGAPTASGTPAVAVE
+4702 ASATPYAVR
-4717 PATGTASGTPA
+4717 T
-4728 PPALS
+4728 
-4733 GTRPVPYDIRHART
+4733 YDIRHART
-4747 ALRTLTSDAGPL
+4747 ALRTDTPD
-4759 HGAVLTMP
+4759 GAAPHRTVLTMP

-4811 PGAADLTAELEAL
+4811 PGAAELAAELESL
-4824 GVHVTVT
+4824 GVTVT
-4831 ACDTAD
+4831 VSACDTAD
-4837 RQAAADLIAGI
+4837 RQAAGDLIAGI

-4867 VITALTPERLSDVMR
+4867 IVTALTAERLSDVLR

-4896 GLALAAFVTFSSIA
+4896 HLALAAFVTFSSIA

-4974 PLSIEQGLT
+4974 PLSIDQGLA
-4983 LFEAAL
+4983 LFETAL

-5028 NTAGGQDAAADLTRR
+5028 NTVGGRDTAADLTRQ

-5063 AASVLGHASADEV
+5063 AATVLGHASAEEV
-5076 EAGRDFYELGFDSLT
+5076 EADRDFYELGFDSLT
-5091 AVELRNKLAAATGM
+5091 AVELRNKLAAGTGM

-5128 LAQQTPADD
+5128 LAQQSPAED

-5157 ERLFTDALASGK
+5157 ERLFTDALATGK
-5169 VPEAQR
+5169 VTEAQR

-5199 SALSEGPTAPK
+5199 STLSEGPAAPK
-5210 LVCVS
+5210 LICVS

-5234 GKRAVAA
+5234 GNRSVAA

-5335 GEASAGTAEGSVV
+5335 GGTPGGSAEDSVV

-5359 RWMVLLSRLR
+5359 RWMVLLSRLQ

-5394 EQQPSVQSAPLVAGA
+5394 EQQPSADSAPLVAGA

-5428 TAQIMEEWLTEHAR
+5428 TAQIMEEWLTA
-5442 TDRG
+5442 TPGAAPVDRG

>member
-53 EDLWRMVTEG
+53 EDLWRLVAEG
-63 RDGISAFPTDRG
+63 RDGISAFPADRG
-75 WDLAALTGEGNGSS
+75 WNLEALAGDGNGSS
-89 ASVEGGFVDAASF
+89 ASVEGGFVDAAAF

-211 VAAQALRSGECT
+211 VAAHALRSGECT

-247 LAGDGRCKA
+247 LASDGRCKA

-267 EGAGVLVLERLSD
+267 EGVGVLVLERLSD

-285 HDILAVV
+285 HEVLAVI

-307 APNGPSQQRVIRQAL
+307 APSGPSQQRVIRQAL
-322 AAAGLSAA
+322 AAAGLSAV
-330 DVDAVE
+330 DVDVVE

-352 LLATYGENRPDGRPL
+352 LLATYGESRPEGRPL

-390 MVMSMR
+390 MVMAMR

-404 HVDRPTTH
+404 HVDKPTTH

-425 QTDWP
+425 QTAWP
-430 ETGQPRRAAVSAFGI
+430 ATGRPRRAAVSAFGI

-455 QAPPAETEP
+455 QAPPVDGEP
-464 ERTEPVVAPA
+464 IEPTVTPAVAPW
-474 ATPWVVSAKSEAA
+474 TVSAKSRAA
-487 LDAQVAR
+487 LDAQLAR
-494 IAAVSGQS
+494 LGTAPDKS
-502 ALDVGF
+502 ALDVGY
-508 SLAARRTSLGH
+508 SLASRRANLGT
-519 RAVLADGAEIA
+519 RAVLVDGVEIA
-530 RGEAAGRTVAFLF
+530 RGVAGDRSVAVLF

-562 VFAAAFDAV
+562 VFAEAFDAV
-571 CAEWDVPVREVVWG
+571 CAELDVPVRGVVWG
-585 EDADA
+585 EDEEA
-590 LNGTAHAQAG
+590 LNRTEYAQTA

-615 GVRPDFVTGHSLG
+615 GVRPDFVAGHSVG
-628 EVAAAH
+628 EIAAAH
-634 VAGVFSLADAC
+634 VAGVLSLGDAC
-645 TLVAAR
+645 ALVVAR

-657 LPGGGAM
+657 LPEGGAM
-664 LSVQA
+664 VAVEA
-669 SEDEVRPYVSEGLS
+669 SEEEVWPLLGDFVSL
-683 VAAVNGPS
+683 AAVNGPS
-691 VVVVSGVEAE
+691 AVVVSGAEAG
-701 VEAVRVHF
+701 VEAVRAHF
-709 EGLGRKATRL
+709 DGLGRRTTRL
-719 RVSHAFHSSLM
+719 RVSHAFHSPLM
-730 DPMLEEFRAVV
+730 DPMLDEFRAVV
-741 SGLSFSAPEIP
+741 SGLSFSAPEI
-752 MAVDGVLVCDPEYW
+752 ALATDAELVCDPEYW

-776 ADGVGALVAQGVDA
+776 GDAVRSLAEQGADA

-796 DGTLCALA
+796 DGSLCALA
-804 RLTVDAVDGGE
+804 QLSVDAVA
-815 VVTVPALRKGRGEE
+815 VTPVLRKDRAEE
-829 GALVDG
+829 RTLVDG
-835 LAKLYCAGVGV
+835 LAKLYCAGTAVE
-846 DWARWYDGTDA
+846 WERLYDGTGA
-857 RVVDLPT
+857 RCIELPT

-875 PALPVGDVASAGL
+875 PALPVGDVAGAGL
-888 MPAEHPLLGA
+888 RPAEHPLLGA
-898 TVFLASSEGTVLT
+898 AVFLASSDGTVLT
-911 GRLSCAAQPW
+911 GRLSCASQPW
-921 LAEHAVD
+921 LAEHVVD

-945 ADQVGCGRVEELT
+945 ADQVGCGRIEELT
-958 HTEPLVLPAD
+958 HTEPLVLAAD
-968 GGVAVQVWVGTPDEH
+968 GAVAVQVWVSAPDAS
-983 GARPVRLHSRR
+983 GARQFRLHSRR
-994 EQDSDDEW
+994 EQDSDAEW
-1002 TEHASGVL
+1002 TEHATGVL
-1010 VAGPAAEILYDATTT
+1010 AAGSSAAVVETTDS
-1025 REVECVLSGEVA
+1025 EVQFALSGEGA

-1045 HPALLAEVVREVV
+1045 HPALLAEVVRAAV
-1058 GEREWVPV
+1058 GDRELVPV
-1066 SWRGVTLHAAGAS
+1066 SWRGVSLHAAGAS
-1079 VVRARIGRTAE
+1079 VVRARIGRTAGE
-1090 DCVSLLL
+1090 QSVSLSL
-1097 VDAAGEPVLSVAELQ
+1097 VDAEGGSVLSAEELV
-1112 LGAPVE
+1112 LGAPVMPAQA
-1118 LVSVPGRDGLLRVEW
+1118 LPGRDGLLCLEW
-1133 VPADVSGAVGAS
+1133 VPADVSAASAVDDAA
-1145 GSVELG
+1145 
-1151 ESSLTVFPVEGGDSP
+1151 LTVLSVEGGFSP
-1166 EAVHAVCARVLA
+1166 EAVQEACARALAALQDLLA
-1178 GVQEWLGGSGGSS
+1178 GSE
-1191 SGGSRLAFVTRGAV
+1191 GSRLVVVTRGVV

-1232 VDVEGGGELPVG
+1232 VDIEDGGELPVA

-1255 VRDGVVHVGRLARLG
+1255 VRGGVVHVGRLARLA
-1270 SSLGVVEAPWGSGTV
+1270 SSLGVVESPLGDGTV

-1301 LVAVH
+1301 LVATR

-1328 EELSAGGAAVSVVA
+1328 DELIAMGAAVSVVA
-1342 CDVADRGALAGV
+1342 CDVADREALAGV

-1361 AVVHTAGVLDDGVV
+1361 AVIHTAGVLDDGVV
-1375 TSLTAGR
+1375 SSLTPER
-1382 VSGVLR
+1382 VSRVLR
-1388 PKVDAAWHLHEL
+1388 PKADAAWYLHEL
-1400 TREMD
+1400 TREME
-1405 LSAFVLFSSVS
+1405 LSAFVMFSSVS

-1424 GSYAAGNVFLD
+1424 GNYAAANVFLD
-1435 ALAVRRRAE
+1435 ALAVHRRGL

-1475 ASGVPPLSVEQGLS
+1475 SSGVPPLSVGQGLA
-1489 LLDAATAT
+1489 LLDAAMAT
-1497 NAAHLV
+1497 DLPYLV
-1503 PLGRLGGGPG
+1503 PLGPLATG
-1513 ARLRGEVPTMFRGL
+1513 AGAQLRGEVPTMFRGL

-1535 ATTAAGAGT
+1535 ATTAGGAAT

-1558 DRVRTV
+1558 DRIRTV

-1577 HASTQTVGA
+1577 HASAHTIGA

-1597 LTALELRNRL
+1597 LTALELRNGL
-1607 TEATGLRLPAT
+1607 TSVTGLRLPAT
-1618 LVFDHP
+1618 LVFDYP
-1624 TPTALAEH
+1624 TPTALAAH
-1632 LLAELLDEDGAVR
+1632 LLAELLDEDGDVR
-1645 LPAAVATAAADD
+1645 LPAAVAIGVADD

-1678 WDLVREGREGIA
+1678 WDLVLEGREGIA

-1704 GAGPG
+1704 GAGHG
-1709 DRGRSATAKGGFLH
+1709 RDGRGRSATAKGGFLH
-1723 GVAEFDA
+1723 GVTEFDA
-1730 DFFGISPREALAMDP
+1730 AFFGISPREALAMDP

-1767 LRSSAT
+1767 LRGSAT

-1784 VTLVMNS
+1784 LTLVMNS

-1799 STGLAASVVSG
+1799 GTGLAASVVSG
-1810 RVSYTFGFEGPAVTV
+1810 RVSYTLGLEGPAVTV

-1868 TRQGGLAT
+1868 TRQGGLAA

-1910 GHQVLALVRGSAINQ
+1910 GHQVLALVRGSAVNQ

-1946 ALANAGLTPADVD
+1946 ALANAGLTAADVD

-1980 ATYGQERGE
+1980 ATYGRERG
-1989 AGQPLLLGSLK
+1989 AGAPPLLLGSLK

-2025 AVPRTLHVDAPSTH
+2025 TVPRTLHVDAPSTH
-2039 VDWSGGDV
+2039 IDWSAGDV
-2047 RVLTEAVPWPDVDR
+2047 RLLTETTAWPTVDR

-2082 QAPPAEEEQAPPADG
+2082 QAPPVE
-2097 PAGEHTA
+2097 
-2104 ETAGQRV
+2104 
-2111 DKPGVRPA
+2111 
-2119 GAPTVLPWVVS
+2119 APTEEAAVLPAVAPWMVS
-2130 GKSEAALD
+2130 GTSEAALD
-2138 AQARRLSPLYAELP
+2138 AQTDRLATLPAALP

-2158 SLAAGRGTFEHR
+2158 SLAAGRGAFEHR
-2170 AVLADGVEIARGTAA
+2170 AVLVDGAEIARGTAA
-2185 ESRVTAA
+2185 ESRITAV
-2192 LFTGQGSQRLGMGRG
+2192 LFSGQGSQRLGMGRE
-2207 LYDRFPVYAAA
+2207 LYARFPVFAEA

-2229 LDRPVRTVVWGEDA
+2229 LDRPVRTVVWGED
-2243 EALNGTEYAQAAL
+2243 EDALNGTAYAQAGL

-2269 LGVRPEFVAG
+2269 LGVAPEFVAG

-2309 MQALPEGGAM
+2309 MQALPRGGAM

-2325 EEEVRAL
+2325 EEELRPL
-2332 LVDGGPVSTAAVN
+2332 LETDSVSIAAVN
-2345 GPSSVVVSGAAEA
+2345 GPSSVVVSGAADA
-2358 VARIGAHFG
+2358 LARIGAHFE
-2367 AEGRKVTRLRV
+2367 AAGRKVTRLRV

-2390 LAEFRAVAARIAF
+2390 LDEFRAVVARIAF
-2403 AEPQLALVSNLTGAV
+2403 AEPQLALVSNVTGAL
-2418 AEPGLVCTPDYWVR
+2418 AGPDLVSTPDYWVR

-2446 LRDAGVS
+2446 LREAGVS
-2453 AFLELGPDG
+2453 AFLELGPGG
-2462 ILTAAVRTALGTRDD
+2462 ILTAAARTALGVHDGA
-2477 TCVAVPALRAGRPE
+2477 CVAVPALRAGRPE
-2491 ERALVD
+2491 ERSLVE

-2505 GVRVEWARLFDG
+2505 GVRVDWTRLFDG
-2517 TGARLVDL
+2517 TAARLVDL

-2537 RTGPVERPAPAA
+2537 QTGPAVRY
-2549 PADPADAEFWTAVE
+2549 ADAPQADCADSEFWAAVE
-2563 GQDLAALATD
+2563 GEDLAALATD

-2596 DQALLDALRFHEVWQ
+2596 DQALLDALRFHEAWHPLDAVAA
-2611 PTGATG
+2611 GK
-2617 DGEPAGAWLVV
+2617 PAGTWLVV
-2628 VPAGTADDGWSTAVR
+2628 VPADGADDSWTVSVR
-2643 EAAGPEALHL
+2643 EAAGPDALHL
-2653 TVDPAAERT
+2653 TVGAGADRT
-2662 VLAARLAQLPCP
+2662 SLAARLGQLRSPE
-2674 VAGFAGV
+2674 AGFAGV
-2681 LALPAADGTAV
+2681 LALPAPAEVAA

-2700 ALADAGIVAP
+2700 ALADAGITAP
-2710 LWCVTRGAVSVA
+2710 LWCVTRGAVAVA
-2722 RTEALPSPE
+2722 RTEDLPSPA
-2731 QAGLWGLGR
+2731 QAGIWGLGR

-2751 GLIDLPEALDART
+2751 GLIDLPETLDAR
-2764 AGRLAAVLAGTDG
+2764 AARRLGAVLAGLDG

-2792 LVPAPAGSP
+2792 LVPAPVGSP
-2801 DAGWQPAAAHPD
+2801 DAGWQPAAAHAD
-2813 GTVLITGGTGG
+2813 GTVLVTGGTGG
-2824 RGSSTA
+2824 RGSRTA

-2835 EGVRRLLLV
+2835 AGVRHLLLV
-2844 SRRGPAAP
+2844 GRRGPAAP
-2852 GSVEL
+2852 GSAEL
-2857 VAELRDLGAEATVVA
+2857 VAELRALGAEATVVA
-2872 CDTADRDALAA
+2872 CDTAERDALAA
-2883 VLADIPDAHPLTAVV
+2883 VLAAVPAQHPLTAVV
-2898 HAAAAV
+2898 HAAGIV

-2932 ELTRERDLSAF
+2932 ELTRGLDLSAF

-2981 ATSLAWGAWMDAE
+2981 ATSLAWGAWMDGE
-2994 PTAEP
+2994 PA
-2999 SVAPTAETT
+2999 VD
-3008 AAPSVA
+3008 
-3014 PEAQPDGAVRGTG
+3014 EAQVDGA
-3027 LPAGSASHARAAADQ
+3027 
-3042 PPADSGARRTGVP
+3042 ARRTVVP
-3055 AVHPALAL
+3055 AVHPELAL

-3073 APTLIVLDLRQPQV
+3073 APTLIVLDLCRPQI
-3087 LDTLVGLR
+3087 LETLVGLR

-3102 IPAARQ
+3102 LPAARQ
-3108 AIADAETAREDI
+3108 ALADAETAREDI

-3130 LRALPEAERLTLL
+3130 LRALPAAERLTLV
-3143 TDLVRTHVATVLGH
+3143 TDLVRTHVAAVLGH
-3157 SGKAAVSADRK
+3157 SGKAAVAADRK

-3189 TGLKLSATAVY
+3189 TGLGLSATAVY

-3215 LLGGQQPDG
+3215 LLDEQQPDG
-3224 ASADAPRAALDDDPI
+3224 TAAGAPRAAAPDDDPI

-3249 GGIRTPEELW
+3249 GGVRTPEDLW
-3259 QLVSTGGDGIE
+3259 HLLSTGGDGIE
-3270 PFPTDRGWDLKTLGA
+3270 PFPTDRGWDLKTLSA
-3285 GDPDGRGRS
+3285 GDRDGRGRS
-3294 ATLEAGFVSGVADF
+3294 ATLEAGFVPGVADF

-3346 SLHGSRT
+3346 SLYGSRT
-3353 GVFVGTSGLDY
+3353 GVFVGTNGLDY

-3375 GGHAGT
+3375 GAHAGT

-3422 LRGGECSLALAGG
+3422 LRSGECTLALAGG

-3447 MTIQGGLAADG
+3447 MTVQGGIAADG

-3478 LVLERLSDARAHG
+3478 LLLERLSDARANG

-3517 PAQQR
+3517 PSQQR

-3534 PADVDAVEG
+3534 PAEVDAVEG

-3581 IGHAQAAAG
+3581 IGHTQAAAG

-3600 LRHGVLPRSLH
+3600 LRHGVLPKSLH

-3626 DLLTEARPWPAVDRP
+3626 DLLTEARPWPKTDRP
-3641 WRAGVSSF
+3641 RRAGVSSF

-3666 ETAAPAPD
+3666 EPPAAESPEAPS
-3674 APPVRAA
+3674 VRPS

-3703 ADTVGRD
+3703 AHAAGRD
-3710 PLDVGLSLATT
+3710 PLDVGHSLATA
-3721 RTALAHRA
+3721 RTAFAHRA
-3729 VLLDGTEVA
+3729 VLVDGTEAA
-3738 RGEASG
+3738 RGEAAA

-3765 HARFPVFAD
+3765 YGRFPVFAD

-3783 DPHLERPL
+3783 DPRLERPL

-3796 GTDTESAD
+3796 GADAEAAD

-3818 ALFRLLAALGVRPEF
+3818 ALFRLLASLGVRPEF

-3840 EIAAAHAA
+3840 EIAAAHVA
-3848 GVFSL
+3848 GVFTL

-3862 RGRLMQA
+3862 RGRLMQD
-3869 LPEGGAMLAV
+3869 LPEGGAMAAV

-3886 APLIGK
+3886 RPLL
-3892 STSVAA
+3892 TARATVAA
-3898 VNGPSSVVVSGAED
+3898 VNAPSSVVVSGAAD
-3912 QVEAVRAH
+3912 AVEAVRAH
-3920 FAALDRKTTRLRV
+3920 IERMGRRTRRLRV

-3947 EYRAVVA
+3947 EFRAVV
-3954 TLAVAEPQVPLV
+3954 TGLAVAEPAVPLV

-3971 APAPAAQLGDP
+3971 AQAGAEQLRDP

-3997 AVHALREA
+3997 AVNALREA

-4018 LSALAPQSLTEDAE
+4018 LAALATQSLGGDADQCSFVSAL
-4032 QCVCVP
+4032 
-4038 VLRAGRSEESAL
+4038 RADRSEETAL
-4050 VTALARLH
+4050 VTALARLY
-4058 VSGVAVDWPR
+4058 VTGVDVDWPQ

-4077 TPLPTYAFQH
+4077 TGLPTYAFQH

-4121 GSDGVLF
+4121 GADGVLF

-4135 VHPWLLDHRVD
+4135 VHPWLLDHRTG
-4146 GAARFPDT
+4146 GAAHFPAT

-4160 VRAGDQVGCGHLGEF
+4160 VQAGDQVGCGHLREF
-4175 AVTAPLPLDHAEPVI
+4175 SVTAPLPLDGGAEPVI
-4190 QVWVGAPDGDTG
+4190 QVWVGAPEEAGG
-4202 DRTVACYARPHDAAP
+4202 DRTVACYARPGDAAP
-4217 DEPWTRHASGTLT
+4217 DEPWTRHATGTLT
-4230 AQPFSAP
+4230 AQPFTAT
-4237 PAPPVWPPTGAA
+4237 PAPLVWPPAGAA

-4254 GFYGDAGPGPVFQGL
+4254 GFYGDGAPGPVFQGL
-4269 TRAWL
+4269 HAAWL
-4274 HGDDVFAEVR
+4274 HGEEVFAEIR
-4284 LRGEAADDAR
+4284 LAGEAADDAR
-4294 YFGLHPALSA
+4294 WFGLHPALSA
-4304 AALHGAV
+4304 AALHGAA
-4311 LLGIGGEDRL
+4311 LLGLGDEDHLRQ
-4321 PRPRSW
+4321 PRAW
-4327 QDLTLHAG
+4327 QGLTLHAG
-4335 GASVLRVRLSRSAE
+4335 GASVLRVRLTRSGE
-4349 DTVLIGAYDAEGA
+4349 DTVVIGAYDAEGA
-4362 PVLSAASVALAAG
+4362 PVLSAESVALAAA
-4375 EEATE
+4375 EAATG
-4380 EVRSTAR
+4380 TARATDR
-4387 EPLFHVE
+4387 EPLFHIE
-4394 WIPADTEGG
+4394 WIPADTESTSAGA
-4403 PAREAHV
+4403 PNT
-4410 LAFGG
+4410 LALGAD
-4415 TDPYGLGARAASL
+4415 DPYGLGARTATLA
-4428 TELAAS
+4428 ELAGPGP
-4434 RSQLPDLVVV
+4434 QVPDLVVV
-4444 PLPECTGGDVPQAVH
+4444 RLPECTGGDVPAAVH
-4459 ALTGRVLALVQE
+4459 ALTGRVLALVQD
-4471 WLEEERFA
+4471 WLDGERFA

-4490 IRAVDGD
+4490 IRAAAAD
-4497 TVTDLSGG
+4497 TVTDLAGG
-4505 SAWGLVRS
+4505 AAWGLVRS
-4513 ANSEHPDRFALL
+4513 ANSEHPDRFVLL
-4525 DTEKDTDVADA
+4525 DTERDADVADA
-4536 LQLLAGPLAA
+4536 LARLADPLAA

-4554 GGTLHVGRL
+4554 DGVLRVGRL

-4584 PDGGSAE
+4584 PDGGAAE
-4591 DLRLVPCP
+4591 DLRLEPCP
-4599 DAERPLAEGEVRVA
+4599 DAARPLTHGEVRVA
-4613 VTAAGLTGGAV
+4613 VAAAGLTGEA
-4624 TETVVRTTG
+4624 TA
-4633 GPVARIAGTVSETG
+4633 GPAARIAGTVSATG
-4647 PGVTG
+4647 PGVHG
-4652 LRAGDRVMSVEPT
+4652 LRAGDRVMSLEPVAVGPVAVVEQSKL
-4665 AVATLAVLD
+4665 V
-4674 RNGIAPVPDGWTW
+4674 PVPDGRTW
-4687 IQAVATGSGTAAPAG
+4687 EQAAATSAGSV
-4702 QGAPTASGTPAVAVE
+4702 GA
-4717 PATGTASGTPA
+4717 
-4728 PPALS
+4728 
-4733 GTRPVPYDIRHART
+4733 YDVRHART
-4747 ALRTLTSDAGPL
+4747 ALRVRTAEGGPL
-4759 HGAVLTMP
+4759 DGTVLTMP
-4767 PAWNPEGTVLVTGG
+4767 PVWNPEGTVLITGG

-4811 PGAADLTAELEAL
+4811 PGAAALAADLETL
-4824 GVHVTVT
+4824 GVRVTVT

-4837 RQAAADLIAGI
+4837 REAAAALIAGI

-4867 VITALTPERLSDVMR
+4867 IITSLTPARLSDVLR
-4882 PKVDAAWNLHEATQ
+4882 PKVDAAWHLHELTRRFD
-4896 GLALAAFVTFSSIA
+4896 LAVFVTFSSIA
-4910 GLMGSPGQGN
+4910 GVMGSPGQGN

-4974 PLSIEQGLT
+4974 PLSIDQGLA

-5003 GGMRPQGEVPPLFRG
+5003 AGMRPQGEVPPLFRG
-5018 LVRTARRAAA
+5018 LVRTARRTAA
-5028 NTAGGQDAAADLTRR
+5028 NTAGSKDAAADLTRQ
-5043 LVALSEKDR
+5043 LLALSEKDR
-5052 LRHLTDLVRTE
+5052 LRFLTDLVRIE
-5063 AASVLGHASADEV
+5063 AATVLGHASADAV
-5076 EAGRDFYELGFDSLT
+5076 EADRDFYELGFDSLT
-5091 AVELRNKLAAATGM
+5091 AVELRNKLAARTGM
-5105 RLSATVVFDNRT
+5105 RLSATVVFDNKT
-5117 PAELARWLRGE
+5117 PADLAGWLRGE
-5128 LAQQTPADD
+5128 LAQQARAEDGT
-5137 AAGGGAS
+5137 GFGAT
-5144 LGLAPGESEPGSL
+5144 LALPSGVSDPGSL
-5157 ERLFTDALASGK
+5157 ERLFTDALADGK
-5169 VPEAQR
+5169 VAEAQR

-5188 ASAELEDLPHA
+5188 ASAELEDLPYA
-5199 SALSEGPTAPK
+5199 STLAEGSADPR
-5210 LVCVS
+5210 LICVS
-5215 APTANAGVHQY
+5215 APTANAGIHQY

-5234 GKRAVAA
+5234 GKRGVAA

-5258 VATRVIAESAL
+5258 AATRVIAESAL
-5269 READGKPFV
+5269 RAAEGKPFV

-5302 KPAGV
+5302 RPAGV

-5316 HNDGEGVDYQGM
+5316 HNEGEGVDYQGM
-5328 MRLNFAG
+5328 MRINFAN
-5335 GEASAGTAEGSVV
+5335 AGTSADPAEGSVV

-5384 QLYGADGRPI
+5384 QLFGAEGRPI
-5394 EQQPSVQSAPLVAGA
+5394 EQQPSAERAPLVAGA
-5409 QERPVDADH
+5409 HERPVDADH
-5418 LSMIREDSAR
+5418 LSMIREDSAQ
-5428 TAQIMEEWLTEHAR
+5428 TAQIMEDWLTVHAR

>member
-1 MSNDSKLV
+1 
-9 DYLKWVT
+9 
-16 ADLHQT
+16 
-22 RQRLLEVESE
+22 
-32 KQEPI
+32 
-37 AIVGMSCRLPG
+37 
-48 GVRSP
+48 
-53 EDLWRMVTEG
+53 MV
-63 RDGISAFPTDRG
+63 
-75 WDLAALTGEGNGSS
+75 
-89 ASVEGGFVDAASF
+89 
-102 DADFFGISPREAMAM
+102 MAM
-117 DPQQRLLLETSWE
+117 
-130 AFERAGIDP
+130 RA
-139 ATLRGSRTGVFVG
+139 
-152 TAGVDYVGVVMNS
+152 
-165 LEDVE
+165 
-170 GHATTGLT
+170 
-178 ASVLSGRISYAFGL
+178 
-192 EGPAVTL
+192 
-199 DTACSSSLVALH
+199 
-211 VAAQALRSGECT
+211 
-223 MALAGGVTVLS
+223 
-234 TPMSFA
+234 
-240 GFSRQGG
+240 
-247 LAGDGRCKA
+247 
-256 FADAADGTGWS
+256 
-267 EGAGVLVLERLSD
+267 
-280 AKRNG
+280 
-285 HDILAVV
+285 
-292 RGSAVNQDGASNGLT
+292 
-307 APNGPSQQRVIRQAL
+307 
-322 AAAGLSAA
+322 
-330 DVDAVE
+330 
-336 GHGTG
+336 
-341 TPLGDPIEAQA
+341 
-352 LLATYGENRPDGRPL
+352 
-367 LLGSLKSNIGHT
+367 
-379 QAAAGVAGVIK
+379 
-390 MVMSMR
+390 
-396 EGVLPRTL
+396 GVLPRTL
-404 HVDRPTTH
+404 HVDAPSSH
-412 VDWSAGEVSLLTE
+412 VDWTTGSINLLAHKTS
-425 QTDWP
+425 WP
-430 ETGQPRRAAVSAFGI
+430 EVDRPWRAGVSSFGL
-445 SGTNAHTIIE
+445 SGTNAHIVLE
-455 QAPPAETEP
+455 QAAEASIETGRPSEVPAE
-464 ERTEPVVAPA
+464 PA
-474 ATPWVVSAKSEAA
+474 GATIVTPQVVSGRSQAA
-487 LDAQVAR
+487 LDAQLERLSGVA
-494 IAAVSGQS
+494 GS

-508 SLAARRTSLGH
+508 SLAVSRARFAH
-519 RAVLADGAEIA
+519 RAVLVDGVEVA
-530 RGEAAGRTVAFLF
+530 RGLARERSLAVLF

-554 RELYARFP
+554 RELYVRFP

-571 CAEWDVPVREVVWG
+571 CAEWDAPVRDMLWG
-585 EDADA
+585 QDVDA
-590 LNGTAHAQAG
+590 LNSTAYAQTG

-615 GVRPDFVTGHSLG
+615 GVRPDFVAGHSVG
-628 EVAAAH
+628 EITAAY
-634 VAGVFSLADAC
+634 VAGVLSLADAC

-657 LPGGGAM
+657 LPEGGAM
-664 LSVQA
+664 LAVQA
-669 SEDEVRPYVSEGLS
+669 TEDEVRPLLDEFVA
-683 VAAVNGPS
+683 VAAVNGPTS
-691 VVVVSGVEAE
+691 LVVSGTED
-701 VEAVRVHF
+701 AVVTIDAHF
-709 EGLGRKATRL
+709 RGLGRKTSRL
-719 RVSHAFHSSLM
+719 RVSHAFHSPLM
-730 DPMLEEFRAVV
+730 DPMLAEFRAVV
-741 SGLSFSAPEIP
+741 AGLTFSAPAIP
-752 MAVDGVLVCDPEYW
+752 MATESAMVCDPEYW

-776 ADGVGALVAQGVDA
+776 ADDVRALHAAGATA
-790 FLELGP
+790 FAELGP
-796 DGTLCALA
+796 DGVLTALTREILDADDPADVVCAPVLRDGRDEEGTLIDGLA
-804 RLTVDAVDGGE
+804 RLH
-815 VVTVPALRKGRGEE
+815 
-829 GALVDG
+829 
-835 LAKLYCAGVGV
+835 CAGVGV
-846 DWARWYDGTDA
+846 DWARLYDDSGA
-857 RVVDLPT
+857 RRVDLPT
-864 YAFQHE
+864 YAFQRE
-870 RYWPR
+870 RYWPV
-875 PALPVGDVASAGL
+875 PAVRTGDVAGAGL
-888 MPAEHPLLGA
+888 APTGHALLGA
-898 TVFLASSEGTVLT
+898 AVTPADSGGSMLLSGRLTLAALPWLADGSDGGPVTFPSEGLLEMVLRAGEQAECEHVGELTLTEMPLVLPVTGAVVVQVTVGAPDETGARTVACYSHPEEMPDGPWVCHASGRLHPKGTVLT
-911 GRLSCAAQPW
+911 LTGDETTIEASLPSRS
-921 LAEHAVD
+921 ED
-928 GQVVFPA
+928 
-935 AGLLELAVRA
+935 LEF
-945 ADQVGCGRVEELT
+945 
-958 HTEPLVLPAD
+958 
-968 GGVAVQVWVGTPDEH
+968 
-983 GARPVRLHSRR
+983 
-994 EQDSDDEW
+994 
-1002 TEHASGVL
+1002 
-1010 VAGPAAEILYDATTT
+1010 Y
-1025 REVECVLSGEVA
+1025 
-1037 READRFGL
+1037 GL

-1058 GEREWVPV
+1058 GERELVPV
-1066 SWRGVTLHAAGAS
+1066 SWRGVSLHAAGAS
-1079 VVRARIGRTAE
+1079 VVRARIVTNGQGVLAAE
-1090 DCVSLLL
+1090 L
-1097 VDAAGEPVLSVAELQ
+1097 VDAAGEPVLSVGELV
-1112 LGAPVE
+1112 LGAPAE
-1118 LVSVPGRDGLLRVEW
+1118 DSAAPGRDGLLGVEW
-1133 VPADVSGAVGAS
+1133 VPADVSGASAAGEAS
-1145 GSVELG
+1145 LP
-1151 ESSLTVFPVEGGDSP
+1151 VFSVEGGVSP
-1166 EAVHAVCARVLA
+1166 EAVHEAVARVL
-1178 GVQEWLGGSGGSS
+1178 GVVQEWLDRSDGA
-1191 SGGSRLAFVTRGAV
+1191 RLAFVTRGAV
-1205 SGADLAGA
+1205 SGVDLAGA

-1232 VDVEGGGELPVG
+1232 VDVEGGGELPVA

-1255 VRDGVVHVGRLARLG
+1255 VRGGVVQVGRLARLG
-1270 SSLGVVEAPWGSGTV
+1270 SSVGVVESPLGGGTV

-1292 GLGREVARH
+1292 GLGSVVARH
-1301 LVAVH
+1301 LVVRH

-1314 SRRGLDAPGAVELR
+1314 SRRGLGAPGAVELR
-1328 EELSAGGAAVSVVA
+1328 DELGVLGAEVAVVA
-1342 CDVADRGALAGV
+1342 CDVADREALAGV
-1354 LAGVGLS
+1354 LAGVELS
-1361 AVVHTAGVLDDGVV
+1361 AVIHTAGVLDDGVV
-1375 TSLTAGR
+1375 SSLSAER

-1400 TREMD
+1400 TRGMG
-1405 LSAFVLFSSVS
+1405 LSAFVLFSSIS

-1424 GSYAAGNVFLD
+1424 GNYAAANVFLD

-1444 GLPGQSLAWG
+1444 GLPAQSLAWG

-1461 MTATLSEADRQRIA
+1461 MTASLSEADRQRIA
-1475 ASGVPPLSVEQGLS
+1475 ASGVPPLSVEQGLA
-1489 LLDAATAT
+1489 LLDAAMAT
-1497 NAAHLV
+1497 DAPHLV
-1503 PLGRLGGGPG
+1503 PLGRLAAGPG

-1558 DRVRTV
+1558 DRLRTV
-1564 VEMVRTEAASVLG
+1564 VEMVRNEAASVLG
-1577 HASTQTVGA
+1577 HASAQTIGA

-1624 TPTALAEH
+1624 TPTALATH
-1632 LLAELLDEDGAVR
+1632 LLAELLDENGAVR

-1678 WDLVREGREGIA
+1678 WELVREGREGIA
-1690 DFPTDRGWDLDTLL
+1690 DFPIDRGWDLDTLL
-1704 GAGPG
+1704 GEGLGPDG
-1709 DRGRSATAKGGFLH
+1709 RGRSATAKGGFLH

-1730 DFFGISPREALAMDP
+1730 GFFGISPREALAMDP

-1767 LRSSAT
+1767 LRSTAT

-1791 PEDIEGHA
+1791 PDDIEGHA

-1841 SLRSGESSLALA
+1841 SLRSGESTLALA
-1853 GGVTVMSSSLGFPGF
+1853 GGVTVMSSSMGFPGF

-1897 VLVLERLSDARRN
+1897 VVVMERLSDARRN

-1946 ALANAGLTPADVD
+1946 ALANAGLTAADVD

-1989 AGQPLLLGSLK
+1989 DGQPLLLGSLK

-2047 RVLTEAVPWPDVDR
+2047 RLVTEDVPWPDADR

-2082 QAPPAEEEQAPPADG
+2082 QAPPAEE
-2097 PAGEHTA
+2097 
-2104 ETAGQRV
+2104 
-2111 DKPGVRPA
+2111 PA
-2119 GAPTVLPWVVS
+2119 GAPAAVPGADRGARPAGEPAVLPWVVS
-2130 GKSEAALD
+2130 GRTEAALA
-2138 AQARRLSPLYAELP
+2138 AQTDRLTPSAAELP

-2170 AVLADGVEIARGTAA
+2170 AVLVDGAEIARGAA
-2185 ESRVTAA
+2185 GESRVTAV
-2192 LFTGQGSQRLGMGRG
+2192 LFSGQGSQRLDMGRE
-2207 LYDRFPVYAAA
+2207 LYARFPVYAEA

-2229 LDRPVRTVVWGEDA
+2229 LDHPVRTVVWGEDPA
-2243 EALNGTEYAQAAL
+2243 ALNSTEYAQAGL

-2269 LGVRPEFVAG
+2269 LGVRAEFVAG

-2288 HVAGVFGL
+2288 HVAGVFAL

-2309 MQALPEGGAM
+2309 MRDLPEGGAM

-2325 EEEVRAL
+2325 EEEVRTL
-2332 LVDGGPVSTAAVN
+2332 LLDGDAVPDDAGPVSIAAVN
-2345 GPSSVVVSGAAEA
+2345 GPNSVVVSGAADA
-2358 VARIGAHFG
+2358 VARVGAHFG
-2367 AEGRKVTRLRV
+2367 AEGRKATPLRV

-2390 LAEFRAVAARIAF
+2390 LEEFRAVAARVAF
-2403 AEPQLALVSNLTGAV
+2403 AEPQLAFVSNLTGAV
-2418 AEPGLVCTPDYWVR
+2418 AEPGLVSTPDYWVR
-2432 HVRETVR
+2432 HVRDTVR
-2439 FADGVGA
+2439 FADGIGA

-2453 AFLELGPDG
+2453 AFLELGPDST
-2462 ILTAAVRTALGTRDD
+2462 LTAAVRTVLDAQDAA
-2477 TCVAVPALRAGRPE
+2477 CVAVPALRAGRPE

-2497 GLARLHVS
+2497 GLARLHVE
-2505 GVRVEWARLFDG
+2505 GVRVDWARLFDG
-2517 TGARLVDL
+2517 TGARPVDL
-2525 PTYAFQRTRHWP
+2525 PTYAFQRDRHWP
-2537 RTGPVERPAPAA
+2537 RTGPAVRPGAPA
-2549 PADPADAEFWTAVE
+2549 ADPADAEFWTAVE

-2611 PTGATG
+2611 PMRETAGGA
-2617 DGEPAGAWLVV
+2617 PAGTWLVV
-2628 VPAGTADDGWSTAVR
+2628 MPAAAADDSWTASVR
-2643 EAAGPEALHL
+2643 EAAGPQALHL
-2653 TVDPAAERT
+2653 TVDPLADRAT
-2662 VLAARLAQLPCP
+2662 VVAQLKQLPSP
-2674 VAGFAGV
+2674 DAGFAGV
-2681 LALPAADGTAV
+2681 LALPAP
-2692 AATAVLFQ
+2692 AATAVVATAELFR
-2700 ALADAGIVAP
+2700 ALADAGIAAP
-2710 LWCVTRGAVSVA
+2710 LWCATRGAVSVA
-2722 RTEALPSPE
+2722 RTEDLPCPE
-2731 QAGLWGLGR
+2731 QAGVWGLGR

-2751 GLIDLPEALDART
+2751 GLIDLPDTLSARA
-2764 AGRLAAVLAGTDG
+2764 AGRLAAVLAGTGG
-2777 EDQIAVRDSAVYVRR
+2777 EDQVAVRDTAVYVRR

-2844 SRRGPAAP
+2844 GRRGPDAP
-2852 GSVEL
+2852 GSAAL
-2857 VAELRDLGAEATVVA
+2857 VADLRAMGAEATVVA

-2883 VLADIPDAHPLTAVV
+2883 VLADIPEAHPLTAVV

-2904 DDGVLDDLTPERLT
+2904 DDGVLDDLTQDRLT
-2918 AVHRAKALTALHLD
+2918 AVHRAKVLSALHLD
-2932 ELTRERDLSAF
+2932 ELTRDADLSAF

-2981 ATSLAWGAWMDAE
+2981 ATSLAWGAWMDGE
-2994 PTAEP
+2994 PAA
-2999 SVAPTAETT
+2999 SETQAGG
-3008 AAPSVA
+3008 AA
-3014 PEAQPDGAVRGTG
+3014 RGTG
-3027 LPAGSASHARAAADQ
+3027 VPAMAEPRSGTATDETQPRSAAATGT
-3042 PPADSGARRTGVP
+3042 PTRSAAAAAASPAQTAGTARRTGVP
-3055 AVHPALAL
+3055 AVHPELAV

-3073 APTLIVLDLRQPQV
+3073 TPTLIVLDLGQPQV

-3095 GNPLLAG
+3095 GNPLLAEL
-3102 IPAARQ
+3102 PAARR
-3108 AIADAETAREDI
+3108 AIADAKTAREDI

-3130 LRALPEAERLTLL
+3130 LRALPAAERLTLL

-3157 SGKAAVSADRK
+3157 SGKAAVSAERK

-3200 DYPTATGLAEHLLAE
+3200 DYPTATGLAAHLLAE
-3215 LLGGQQPDG
+3215 LLGGQQSDG
-3224 ASADAPRAALDDDPI
+3224 ASADVTRVALDDDPI

-3285 GDPDGRGRS
+3285 GDPEGRGRS
-3294 ATLEAGFVSGVADF
+3294 ATMKAGFVAGVADF

-3517 PAQQR
+3517 PSQQR

-3534 PADVDAVEG
+3534 AADVDAVEG

-3600 LRHGVLPRSLH
+3600 LRHGVLPKSLH

-3626 DLLTEARPWPAVDRP
+3626 DLLTEARSWPEVGRP
-3641 WRAGVSSF
+3641 RRAGVSSF

-3666 ETAAPAPD
+3666 ELPDPACEAPS
-3674 APPVRAA
+3674 VKTT
-3681 AVPWPVSGATS
+3681 AVPWPVSGATP

-3703 ADTVGRD
+3703 EDVAGRD
-3710 PLDVGLSLATT
+3710 PLDVGHSLATT

-3738 RGEASG
+3738 RGEAAG
-3744 HTTAFLFSGQ
+3744 HSTAFLFSGQ
-3754 GAQRLGMGREL
+3754 GAQRLGMGRAL

-3783 DPHLERPL
+3783 DPRLERPL

-3796 GTDTESAD
+3796 GTDSESAD
-3804 RTAYAQTGL
+3804 GTAYAQTGL

-3818 ALFRLLAALGVRPEF
+3818 ALFRLLGSLGVRPDF

-3840 EIAAAHAA
+3840 EIAAAHVA
-3848 GVFSL
+3848 GVLSL

-3879 QATEDEV
+3879 QATEEEV
-3886 APLIGK
+3886 GPLLGESLSI
-3892 STSVAA
+3892 AA

-3912 QVEAVRAH
+3912 QVDSVRAH
-3920 FAALDRKTTRLRV
+3920 FAALERKTTRLRV

-3947 EYRAVVA
+3947 DYRAVVT
-3954 TLAVAEPQVPLV
+3954 TLAFAEPQIPLV

-3971 APAPAAQLGDP
+3971 AAASAEQLRDPA
-3982 EYWVRHVRETVRFAD
+3982 YWGRHVREPVRFAD
-3997 AVHALREA
+3997 AVHTLRDA

-4018 LSALAPQSLTEDAE
+4018 LAALTPQNLTEDAE
-4032 QCVCVP
+4032 SCVCVCA
-4038 VLRAGRSEESAL
+4038 LRAARPEEDAL
-4050 VTALARLH
+4050 ITALAQLY

-4077 TPLPTYAFQH
+4077 TPLPTYAFQR

-4121 GSDGVLF
+4121 GADGVLF

-4146 GAARFPDT
+4146 GSARFPDT

-4160 VRAGDQVGCGHLGEF
+4160 VQAGDQVGCSHLKEF
-4175 AVTAPLPLDHAEPVI
+4175 AVTAPLLLDGAEPVV
-4190 QVWVGAPDGDTG
+4190 QVWVGAPDGDSG
-4202 DRTVACYARPHDAAP
+4202 DRTVACYARPHDAAG
-4217 DEPWTRHASGTLT
+4217 DAPWTRHATGTLT
-4230 AQPFSAP
+4230 ARPFTAP
-4237 PAPPVWPPTGAA
+4237 AAPLVWPPTGAA
-4249 AVDLD
+4249 AVDLE
-4254 GFYGDAGPGPVFQGL
+4254 GFYGSGAPGPVFQNL
-4269 TRAWL
+4269 TAAWL
-4274 HGDDVFAEVR
+4274 HGEEVFAEVR
-4284 LRGEAADDAR
+4284 LTDEAADDAR

-4311 LLGIGGEDRL
+4311 LLGIGAEDRL
-4321 PRPRSW
+4321 PGPRAW
-4327 QDLTLHAG
+4327 RDATLHAG
-4335 GASVLRVRLSRSAE
+4335 GASVLRVRLTRSGE

-4362 PVLSAASVALAAG
+4362 PVLSAASVALAA
-4375 EEATE
+4375 EEDMTGPASSNE
-4380 EVRSTAR
+4380 HA
-4387 EPLFHVE
+4387 PLFHVE
-4394 WIPADTEGG
+4394 WIAADTESA
-4403 PAREAHV
+4403 PSREPRA
-4410 LAFGG
+4410 LTLGAD
-4415 TDPYGLGARAASL
+4415 DPYGLGARATSL
-4428 TELAAS
+4428 AELAAS
-4434 RSQLPDLVVV
+4434 GGQSPDLVVV
-4444 PLPECTGGDVPQAVH
+4444 PLPACTGGEVPEAVH

-4471 WLEEERFA
+4471 WLDNERFA

-4490 IRAVDGD
+4490 VRAAADD

-4513 ANSEHPDRFALL
+4513 ANSEHPDRFVLL
-4525 DTEKDTDVADA
+4525 DTEEDTDVADA
-4536 LQLLAGPLAA
+4536 LTHLSGPLAA

-4579 WRLAL
+4579 WRLDL
-4584 PDGGSAE
+4584 PEGGGADE
-4591 DLRLVPCP
+4591 LRLVPCS
-4599 DAERPLAEGEVRVA
+4599 DGARPLAEGEVRVA
-4613 VTAAGLTGGAV
+4613 VTAAGLTREAL
-4624 TETVVRTTG
+4624 EEATG
-4633 GPVARIAGTVSETG
+4633 GPAARITGTVSETG

-4652 LRAGDRVMSVEPT
+4652 LRAGDRVRSVEPV
-4665 AVATLAVLD
+4665 AVGPLAVLEQS
-4674 RNGIAPVPDGWTW
+4674 GLAPVPDGWTW
-4687 IQAVATGSGTAAPAG
+4687 AQAAAAPIPYDIQVYDIQA
-4702 QGAPTASGTPAVAVE
+4702 
-4717 PATGTASGTPA
+4717 
-4728 PPALS
+4728 
-4733 GTRPVPYDIRHART
+4733 YDIRHART
-4747 ALRTLTSDAGPL
+4747 ALLARTPDEEPL
-4759 HGAVLTMP
+4759 QSTVLTMP

-4790 RRLAARG
+4790 RRLADRG

-4811 PGAADLTAELEAL
+4811 PGAAELVAELQAR
-4824 GVHVTVT
+4824 GVSVTVT

-4837 RQAAADLIAGI
+4837 RQAAAGLIAGI

-4854 TAVIHTAGVLDDG
+4854 TVVIHTAGVLDDG
-4867 VITALTPERLSDVMR
+4867 IVTALTAERLSDVLR

-4896 GLALAAFVTFSSIA
+4896 DLPLAAFVTFSSIA

-4974 PLSIEQGLT
+4974 PLSIDQGLT
-4983 LFEAAL
+4983 LFESAL

-5003 GGMRPQGEVPPLFRG
+5003 AGMRPQGEVPPLFRG
-5018 LVRTARRAAA
+5018 LVRTARRSAA
-5028 NTAGGQDAAADLTRR
+5028 NTAGGQDVAADLTRQ
-5043 LVALSEKDR
+5043 LIALSEKDR

-5063 AASVLGHASADEV
+5063 AATVLGHASAAEV
-5076 EAGRDFYELGFDSLT
+5076 DADRDFYELGFDSLT
-5091 AVELRNKLAAATGM
+5091 AVELRNKLAAGTGM

-5128 LAQQTPADD
+5128 LAQQTPAEDT
-5137 AAGGGAS
+5137 AGGGAT

-5157 ERLFTDALASGK
+5157 ERLFTDALATGK
-5169 VPEAQR
+5169 VTEAQR

-5199 SALSEGPTAPK
+5199 SALSEGPAAPK
-5210 LVCVS
+5210 LICVS

-5234 GKRAVAA
+5234 GKRAVSA

-5269 READGKPFV
+5269 REANGKPFV

-5335 GEASAGTAEGSVV
+5335 GGTSAGSAEGSVV

-5359 RWMVLLSRLR
+5359 RWMVLLSRLQ

-5384 QLYGADGRPI
+5384 QLYGADDRPI

-5409 QERPVDADH
+5409 HERPVDADH

-5428 TAQIMEEWLTEHAR
+5428 TAQIMEEWLTAHAR
-5442 TDRG
+5442 TERADQG